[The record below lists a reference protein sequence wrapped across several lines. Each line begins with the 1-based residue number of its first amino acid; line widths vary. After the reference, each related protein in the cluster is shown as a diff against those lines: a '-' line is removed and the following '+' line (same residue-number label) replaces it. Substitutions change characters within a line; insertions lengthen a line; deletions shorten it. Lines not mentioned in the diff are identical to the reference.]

1 MQERNKKIAKKKR
14 HRRLLSLFLT
24 FAMALSM
31 AGSMSAYAA
40 DGTQDGDGSAPARTA
55 TAGAVRTADGDT
67 TDAYTL
73 GEPDSTRYDGRVWV
87 DKSVSAEDSVG
98 FGNGKTVQNNS
109 DFLVT
114 YSALATST
122 VVQGGSP
129 VDVVFVLDL
138 STSMCWGTQTDKV
151 TTKNDSRIY
160 AMVQALNESID
171 TFVKASDKNRIAISV
186 FNGTGS
192 VLMGLTETG
201 DIKKQIQSGENYITL
216 TNFDEAKERATI
228 QCNMVSGKPK
238 VTTAGGTNIQAG
250 LYQGMN
256 ILATE
261 KNTTYSPT
269 DGVSVTRI
277 PNVVVMSDGAPTTF
291 VSSEDSEYRVNGE
304 PWEKY
309 NKIINK
315 DTDLGSDDDLVDVK
329 SGSWWNLGA
338 DRKSMGEIGGGDNYR
353 AHSADGFMALSTASF
368 LKNKISANYYPDSVG
383 SDAENTANVYTI
395 GFSTE
400 YQTESMSTMA
410 NIVLNPEANLN
421 ETLASSEL
429 GKGEIRRL
437 WEQYQN
443 YLNLKEAEVYGHIG
457 DKGNNKNVPKTGDDG
472 SYEWEDM
479 QLREYIVQHPTG
491 EDAAYDPKSF
501 NYPTAYFSAND
512 MQGLIKAFEEIAG
525 MITDQAEVPTEVT
538 GDPTE
543 GGYIT
548 YEDTTGQ
555 YMEVK
560 NVKQLIW
567 SDQVYEKVESSTA
580 ENVTTY
586 TFQGEPIN
594 SPVYGEHD
602 VNEIKVTVTDDAALH
617 TQTIRVE
624 IPASAIPIR
633 VNTVTLGADGNV
645 AKHENNDAMPLRLCY
660 EIGLE
665 SGINPATLEG
675 VSEEYLQAN
684 TENGQVNFYS
694 NSYSASVTDGEGNE
708 IAPENIGAQVTFKPA
723 SSNPFYFTQENIP
736 IYVDKNGKTRVENK
750 NAIVSDQIYYI
761 PVTYY
766 KGTEEITE
774 YVPRLGAVFGVYVG
788 EDAEGAYI
796 EKDAPRIGN
805 LEDVTAYKGKVS
817 DGSANTTG
825 TADTYRKPTFN
836 DEDPHQGQFVVYL
849 GNNGKLSVPYLR
861 KDVTTPEDTSTSID
875 GQLVGVG
882 DTLHYTIDWAN
893 TAVGDDGSPADAE
906 VTVTDILP
914 AGTSHVDGSAEA
926 FLDTANG
933 SSEITD
939 PDVVEIGFNEGTLT
953 WTIQAKA
960 GESGTVSFEVKVED
974 TAVINDGNA
983 IPNTAT
989 IKVGTNT
996 YTTNTTVNYVPEKS
1010 VDTGDATAASAQV
1023 GDTLTYTITYVNP
1036 TGQQANITITDKLDK
1051 GLTFVPNSA
1060 SNGGSYD
1067 EGSRTVTWN
1076 LTDVPADPQMG
1087 TVTFQAT
1094 VNEDAETVIENTAQV
1109 QVGHEPAVVVDT
1121 NTTETQVETGSL
1133 VISKTVQGTNDTS
1146 VDFTFTVE
1154 LTDKNNNPL
1163 AGKYAFTGTSDGTT
1177 SYTGNVTNGGKVT
1190 LKAGGSIVITGLP
1203 AGATYKA
1210 TEAKAAGYTPDEAVK
1225 TGTIPV
1231 NDKATAAFTNTYSTT
1246 SAVLRGSTYLEVEK
1260 QFTGKDWTDEVFTF
1274 ALRQTGGETANV
1286 TLPQNASGIYIDKD
1300 TTDHKAAFGDITF
1313 SAPGEYKFEIA
1324 EVIPAEPGQITYD
1337 THKVEITVNVR
1348 DNGQG
1353 ALVIQTADV
1362 TTGSQV
1368 FKNTFTPQSTTAA
1381 IQVKKAMAGRELRDS
1396 DVFKFTIEPQD
1407 GAPATTLTEAQNSK
1421 DTVSFGTATFG
1432 TEGIYTYLIT
1442 ENEEPTVPGV
1452 TNSRQQITAT
1462 VQVDYD
1468 EATGQ
1473 LSSSVSYTGGDGD
1486 AQDTFTNT
1494 YQAAPVIPAEF
1505 EAGIT
1510 GTKTVAVSDG
1520 NAYTMQGGEFSFTLT
1535 PDAGNPDS
1543 DPIREAVTVSNDKDG
1558 NIVFVD
1564 GPVTYTEDGE
1574 YTYTIREKSEGVP
1587 AGISVD
1593 DTEYKITVNVKDTG
1607 DGQLTAEVT
1616 MTKDGNGT
1624 DAITFENHYDPAK
1637 TSIVISG
1644 TKTLEGKTLDDGMFT
1659 FQLTPIDGAPMP
1671 QSGNTASNTGGTF
1684 AFGAIEYT
1692 QTGVYQYQVSEVNG
1706 GKTEYA
1712 YDPTVYDV
1720 TVTVT
1725 DENGQL
1731 KAAAEGAENIA
1742 FVNRYTPTP
1751 VTLTGETALRAH
1763 KTLIGRELNEGE
1775 FVFQLKDADGHVVGE
1790 AANSADGSV
1799 VFADLTFDQ
1808 AGQYIYTISEKANGV
1823 GGITYDQ
1830 TIYTVQIHVTDEG
1843 GYLAADVQYYDDQ
1856 GAGAGVPEFE
1866 NTYRPASTAVSFG
1879 ASKTLTGRDLKD
1891 GEFTF
1896 VLKDGDGQTVAE
1908 AKNSADGTVRF
1919 DELTFDQTGTYTY
1932 TVSEVKG
1939 QDANITYDETVY
1951 TAVVEVTDGLKG
1963 SLVAQVTDADG
1974 NALHM
1979 TFNNKYNEPA
1989 KETPGGTSGDEP
2001 EGPGAVR
2008 TGDTAPI
2015 LPAAGA
2021 MAAALAVILA
2031 MTGTIVRR
2039 RRR

>member
-1 MQERNKKIAKKKR
+1 MQERNKKVAKKKR

-31 AGSMSAYAA
+31 AGSMSSYAA

-87 DKSVSAEDSVG
+87 DKSVSAEDSVD
-98 FGNGKTVQNNS
+98 FENGKTVQNNS

-114 YSALATST
+114 YSALATSMNT
-122 VVQGGSP
+122 VGQTP
-129 VDVVFVLDL
+129 TDTVFILDL
-138 STSMCWGTQTDKV
+138 SASMTWGYDKSGEAV
-151 TTKNDSRIY
+151 SQDSSRLQ
-160 AMVQALNESID
+160 AMVDSMNSAID
-171 TFVKASDKNRIAISV
+171 ILVKANPQNRIAIV
-186 FNGTGS
+186 TFNGTSEDAQALIPNLMTGED
-192 VLMGLTETG
+192 VLQKVDKG
-201 DIKKQIQSGENYITL
+201 NYLEISDYNYTVGKDDGKAKVYCNITNK
-216 TNFDEAKERATI
+216 TA
-228 QCNMVSGKPK
+228 S
-238 VTTAGGTNIQAG
+238 TAGGTNIQSG
-250 LYQGMN
+250 LFRGMS
-256 ILATE
+256 ILANA
-261 KNTTYSPT
+261 KDTTADVNGQT
-269 DGVSVTRI
+269 VTRV
-277 PNVVVMSDGAPTTF
+277 PNVILMSDGAPTTF
-291 VSSEDSEYRVNGE
+291 SSSQNASYVYYNYRN
-304 PWEKY
+304 
-309 NKIINK
+309 NK
-315 DTDLGSDDDLVDVK
+315 DTQNGKRIENSTITDDSHVLREGNNTVY
-329 SGSWWNLGA
+329 SGSWWETNSGRQIGA
-338 DRKSMGEIGGGDNYR
+338 GNNNNPD
-353 AHSADGFMALSTASF
+353 SADGFMALLTASYF
-368 LKNKISANYYPDSVG
+368 KNAISNRYYPN
-383 SDAENTANVYTI
+383 SDKEANVYTI
-395 GFSTE
+395 GFGTDV
-400 YQTESMSTMA
+400 QNESMKAMA
-410 NIVLNPEANLN
+410 NLVLNPGDNLGVETGCEQVDEVSEAWDSYTSGNN
-421 ETLASSEL
+421 VIVHAP
-429 GKGEIRRL
+429 
-437 WEQYQN
+437 
-443 YLNLKEAEVYGHIG
+443 IG
-457 DKGNNKNVPKTGDDG
+457 DGSSDLHIPFNVEKCSNENN
-472 SYEWEDM
+472 
-479 QLREYIVQHPTG
+479 PT
-491 EDAAYDPKSF
+491 SL
-501 NYPTAYFSAND
+501 NYPTNYYAAENDEDLDQIFKDIANLITSQVSA
-512 MQGLIKAFEEIAG
+512 
-525 MITDQAEVPTEVT
+525 PTEVT
-538 GDPTE
+538 GNPLE
-543 GGYIT
+543 SGFIT
-548 YEDTTGQ
+548 YTDTTGQ
-555 YMEVK
+555 YMEIK
-560 NVKQLIW
+560 
-567 SDQVYEKVESSTA
+567 D
-580 ENVTTY
+580 VTTLIFMDQPLQVTEKFVSADGSSRTY
-586 TFQGEPIN
+586 EAASYEYDNPAYPGEKYN
-594 SPVYGEHD
+594 TTQ
-602 VNEIKVTVTDDAALH
+602 IKIEVTDNRDH
-617 TQTIRVE
+617 TQTIKVE
-624 IPASAIPIR
+624 IPAALIPLR
-633 VNTVTLGADGNV
+633 VNTITLDKDGDPINS
-645 AKHENNDAMPLRLCY
+645 ETTGNLPLRLCY
-660 EIGLE
+660 EVGLDE
-665 SGINPATLEG
+665 EIDAETLQDVGADYISANMSNG
-675 VSEEYLQAN
+675 V
-684 TENGQVNFYS
+684 VNFYS
-694 NSYSASVTDGEGNE
+694 NKYVANSQEADKGV
-708 IAPENIGAQVTFKPA
+708 GATVTFEA
-723 SSNPFYFTQENIP
+723 ATTNPFYFIQEDTP
-736 IYVDKNGKTRVENK
+736 LY
-750 NAIVSDQIYYI
+750 SDEKGT
-761 PVTYY
+761 PATGDFDETNTYY
-766 KGTEEITE
+766 LEVSYYVGSDGAVREETDYVARSGATLAGYVEKTNTGELYIKKGA
-774 YVPRLGAVFGVYVG
+774 PRL
-788 EDAEGAYI
+788 
-796 EKDAPRIGN
+796 GN
-805 LEDVTAYKGKVS
+805 LEDLTAPKASGENK
-817 DGSANTTG
+817 TG
-825 TADTYRKPTFN
+825 TYANYREPLFVY
-836 DEDPHQGQFVVYL
+836 DDPGEANAQEGHFLVLL

-861 KDVTTPEDTSTSID
+861 KDVTTPGSSTSID

-893 TAVGDDGSPADAE
+893 TAAGGDGSPADAA

-914 AGTSHVDGSAEA
+914 AGTSYVGGSAEA
-926 FLDTANG
+926 YLDTADG

-939 PDVVEIGFNEGTLT
+939 SSAVDIGFNENTVT

-960 GESGTVSFEVKVED
+960 GESGTVSFDVKVED
-974 TAVINDGNA
+974 TAVNNDGNA
-983 IPNTAT
+983 ILNKAT
-989 IKVGTNT
+989 IAVGTNT

-1010 VDTGDATAASAQV
+1010 VDTGDTTADSAQV

-1036 TGQQANITITDKLDK
+1036 TGQQADITITDTLDK
-1051 GLTFVPNSA
+1051 GLTFVPGSA
-1060 SNGGSYD
+1060 SDGGSYD

-1076 LTDVPADPQMG
+1076 LENVPADPQTG

-1094 VNEDAETVIENTAQV
+1094 VNEDAKTVIKNTAQV
-1109 QVGHEPAVVVDT
+1109 QVGHEPAVAVDT

-1163 AGKYAFTGTSDGTT
+1163 TGKYEFTGTSDGTT
-1177 SYTGNVTNGGKVT
+1177 SYTGNVTNDGTVT
-1190 LKAGGSIVITGLP
+1190 LRAGGSIEITGLP
-1203 AGATYKA
+1203 AGAKYTV
-1210 TEAKAAGYTPDEAVK
+1210 TEDPAAGYTPDKAEK
-1225 TGTIPV
+1225 TGEIPV
-1231 NDKATAAFTNTYSTT
+1231 NAAAEAAFTNAYSTT
-1246 SAVLRGSTYLEVEK
+1246 SAVLQGSTYLEVEK
-1260 QFTGKDWTDEVFTF
+1260 QFTGKDWTDEEFTF
-1274 ALRQTGGETANV
+1274 ALTQTGGNEANV
-1286 TLPQNASGIYIDKD
+1286 TLPQNASGISINKD

-1313 SAPGEYKFEIA
+1313 KAPGEYKFEIA
-1324 EVIPAEPGQITYD
+1324 EVIPTEPGQITYD
-1337 THKVEITVNVR
+1337 THKMEITVNVT

-1353 ALVIQTADV
+1353 ALVIQAADV

-1396 DVFKFTIEPQD
+1396 DVFKFTIQPQN

-1473 LSSSVSYTGGDGD
+1473 FSSSVSYTGGDGD
-1486 AQDTFTNT
+1486 AQDTFINT

-1671 QSGNTASNTGGTF
+1671 QSGNTARNTGGTF
-1684 AFGAIEYT
+1684 AFGAIDYT
-1692 QTGVYQYQVSEVNG
+1692 QTGVYHYQVSEVNG
-1706 GKTEYA
+1706 GEAEYA
-1712 YDPTVYDV
+1712 YDTTVYDV

-1731 KAAAEGAENIA
+1731 KAAADSAENIA

-1856 GAGAGVPEFE
+1856 GAGAEVPEFE

-1951 TAVVEVTDGLKG
+1951 TAVVEVTDGLEG

>member
-1 MQERNKKIAKKKR
+1 MQERNKKVAKKKR

-31 AGSMSAYAA
+31 AGSMSSYAA

-73 GEPDSTRYDGRVWV
+73 GKPDSTRYDGRVWV
-87 DKSVSAEDSVG
+87 DKSVSAEDSVD
-98 FGNGKTVQNNS
+98 FENGKTVQNNS

-114 YSALATST
+114 YSALATSMNT
-122 VVQGGSP
+122 VGQTP
-129 VDVVFVLDL
+129 TDTVFILDL
-138 STSMCWGTQTDKV
+138 SASMTWGYDKSGEAV
-151 TTKNDSRIY
+151 SQDSSRLQ
-160 AMVQALNESID
+160 AMVDSMNSAID
-171 TFVKASDKNRIAISV
+171 ILVKANPQNRIAIV
-186 FNGTGS
+186 TFNGTSEDAQALIPNLMTGED
-192 VLMGLTETG
+192 VLQKVDKG
-201 DIKKQIQSGENYITL
+201 NYLEISDYNYTVGKDDGKAKVYCNITNK
-216 TNFDEAKERATI
+216 TA
-228 QCNMVSGKPK
+228 S
-238 VTTAGGTNIQAG
+238 TAGGTNIQSG
-250 LYQGMN
+250 LFRGMS
-256 ILATE
+256 ILANA
-261 KNTTYSPT
+261 KDTTADVNGQT
-269 DGVSVTRI
+269 VTRV
-277 PNVVVMSDGAPTTF
+277 PNVILMSDGAPTTF
-291 VSSEDSEYRVNGE
+291 SSSTDATYTNDKGQERTG
-304 PWEKY
+304 
-309 NKIINK
+309 KITNE
-315 DTDLGSDDDLVDVK
+315 TDLDSDKPVYSGTWWKTNSGVAIGS
-329 SGSWWNLGA
+329 
-338 DRKSMGEIGGGDNYR
+338 GDNDNPD
-353 AHSADGFMALSTASF
+353 SADGLMTLLTASYF
-368 LKNKISANYYPDSVG
+368 KNAISNHYYPN
-383 SDAENTANVYTI
+383 SDEEANVYTI
-395 GFSTE
+395 GFGTDV
-400 YQTESMSTMA
+400 QDDDMAAMA
-410 NIVLNPEANLN
+410 NLVLNPGENLSANTRYDEVDQVGSAWDTYATAKDEAIVQ
-421 ETLASSEL
+421 AP
-429 GKGEIRRL
+429 
-437 WEQYQN
+437 
-443 YLNLKEAEVYGHIG
+443 IG
-457 DKGNNKNVPKTGDDG
+457 DGKKTRKVDFHVERCNESENN
-472 SYEWEDM
+472 
-479 QLREYIVQHPTG
+479 PT
-491 EDAAYDPKSF
+491 SL
-501 NYPTAYFSAND
+501 NYPTNYYAAENDEDLDQIFKDIANLITSQVSA
-512 MQGLIKAFEEIAG
+512 
-525 MITDQAEVPTEVT
+525 PTEVT
-538 GDPTE
+538 GNPLE
-543 GGYIT
+543 SGFIT
-548 YEDTTGQ
+548 YTDTTGQ
-555 YMEVK
+555 YMEIK
-560 NVKQLIW
+560 
-567 SDQVYEKVESSTA
+567 D
-580 ENVTTY
+580 VTTLIFMDQPLQVTEKSASADGSSRTY
-586 TFQGEPIN
+586 EAASYEYDNPAYPGEKYN
-594 SPVYGEHD
+594 TTQ
-602 VNEIKVTVTDDAALH
+602 IKIEVTDNRDH
-617 TQTIRVE
+617 TQTIKVE
-624 IPASAIPIR
+624 IPAALIPLR
-633 VNTVTLGADGNV
+633 VNTITLDKDGNPFYS
-645 AKHENNDAMPLRLCY
+645 ETTGNLPLRLCY
-660 EIGLE
+660 EVGLDE
-665 SGINPATLEG
+665 EIDAETLQDVDADYISSNMDNGI
-675 VSEEYLQAN
+675 
-684 TENGQVNFYS
+684 VNFYS
-694 NSYSASVTDGEGNE
+694 NKYVANSQ
-708 IAPENIGAQVTFKPA
+708 GADKGVGATVTFEA
-723 SSNPFYFTQENIP
+723 ATTNPFYFIQEDTP
-736 IYVDKNGKTRVENK
+736 LY
-750 NAIVSDQIYYI
+750 SDEKGT
-761 PVTYY
+761 PATGDFDETNTYY
-766 KGTEEITE
+766 LEVSYYVGSDGAVREETDYVARSGATLAGYVEKTNTGELYIKKGA
-774 YVPRLGAVFGVYVG
+774 PRL
-788 EDAEGAYI
+788 
-796 EKDAPRIGN
+796 GN
-805 LEDVTAYKGKVS
+805 LEDLTAPKASGENK
-817 DGSANTTG
+817 TG
-825 TADTYRKPTFN
+825 TYANYREPLFVY
-836 DEDPHQGQFVVYL
+836 DDPGEANAQEGHFLVLL

-893 TAVGDDGSPADAE
+893 TAVGGDGSPADAE

-914 AGTSHVDGSAEA
+914 AGTSYVGGSAEA
-926 FLDTANG
+926 YLDTANG
-933 SSEITD
+933 SSNITD
-939 PDVVEIGFNEGTLT
+939 SSAVRIGVNGDTVT

-960 GESGTVSFEVKVED
+960 GESGTVSFDVKVED
-974 TAVINDGNA
+974 TAVNNDGNA
-983 IPNTAT
+983 ILNKAT
-989 IKVGTNT
+989 IAVGTNT

-1010 VDTGDATAASAQV
+1010 VDTGDTTADSAQV

-1036 TGQQANITITDKLDK
+1036 TGQPADITITDTLDK

-1060 SNGGSYD
+1060 SDGGSYD

-1076 LTDVPADPQMG
+1076 LKNVPADPQTG

-1094 VNEDAETVIENTAQV
+1094 VNEDAETVIKNTA

-1163 AGKYAFTGTSDGTT
+1163 TGKYEFTGTSDGTT

-1190 LKAGGSIVITGLP
+1190 LRAGGSIEITGLP
-1203 AGATYKA
+1203 AGATYKV
-1210 TEAKAAGYTPDEAVK
+1210 TEVQTAGYTPDEAVK

-1246 SAVLRGSTYLEVEK
+1246 SAVLQGSTYLEVEK
-1260 QFTGKDWTDEVFTF
+1260 QFTGKDWTDEEFTF
-1274 ALRQTGGETANV
+1274 ALTQTGGNEANV
-1286 TLPQNASGIYIDKD
+1286 TLPQNASGISINKD

-1313 SAPGEYKFEIA
+1313 KAPGEYKFEIA
-1324 EVIPAEPGQITYD
+1324 EVIPTEPGQITYD
-1337 THKVEITVNVR
+1337 THKMEITVNVT

-1353 ALVIQTADV
+1353 ALVIQAADV

-1396 DVFKFTIEPQD
+1396 DVFKFTIQPQN

-1473 LSSSVSYTGGDGD
+1473 FSSSVSYTGGDGD

-1494 YQAAPVIPAEF
+1494 YQAAPVVPAEF

-1510 GTKTVAVSDG
+1510 GTKTVAASDG
-1520 NAYTMQGGEFSFTLT
+1520 NAYTIQGREFSFTLT

-1587 AGISVD
+1587 AGISID
-1593 DTEYKITVNVKDTG
+1593 DTEYKITVHVKDTG

-1644 TKTLEGKTLDDGMFT
+1644 TKTLEGKTLEDGMFT

-1671 QSGNTASNTGGTF
+1671 QSGNTARNTGGTF
-1684 AFGAIEYT
+1684 AFGAIDYT
-1692 QTGVYQYQVSEVNG
+1692 QTGVYHYQVSEVNG
-1706 GKTEYA
+1706 GEAEYA
-1712 YDPTVYDV
+1712 YDTTVYDV

-1731 KAAAEGAENIA
+1731 KATADGAENIG
-1742 FVNRYTPTP
+1742 FVNRYTPAP

-1763 KTLIGRELNEGE
+1763 KTLTGRELNEGE

-1808 AGQYIYTISEKANGV
+1808 AGQYTYTISEKINGV

-1830 TIYTVQIHVTDEG
+1830 TVYTVQIHVTDEG

-1856 GAGAGVPEFE
+1856 GAGAEVPEFE
-1866 NTYRPASTAVSFG
+1866 NTYSPASTAVSFG

-1908 AKNSADGTVRF
+1908 AKNSVDGTVRF

-1951 TAVVEVTDGLKG
+1951 TAVVEVTDGLEG

>member
-114 YSALATST
+114 YSALATSMKLDGQAPTDT
-122 VVQGGSP
+122 V
-129 VDVVFVLDL
+129 FILDL
-138 STSMCWGTQTDKV
+138 SASMTWGYDKSGESV
-151 TTKNDSRIY
+151 PQKQSRLQ
-160 AMVQALNESID
+160 AMVDSMNSAID
-171 TFVKASDKNRIAISV
+171 ILVNANPQNRIAIV
-186 FNGTGS
+186 TFNGTC
-192 VLMGLTETG
+192 TG
-201 DIKKQIQSGENYITL
+201 DQALINELTTGEDILKDANEDYLTIQNYDQNTDAGP
-216 TNFDEAKERATI
+216 DEASADVH
-228 QCNMVSGKPK
+228 CNITDRTAS
-238 VTTAGGTNIQAG
+238 TAGGTNIQSG
-250 LYQGMN
+250 LFRGMS
-256 ILATE
+256 ILANA
-261 KNTTYSPT
+261 KDTTAKVNGQT
-269 DGVSVTRI
+269 VTRV
-277 PNVVVMSDGAPTTF
+277 PNVILMSDGAPTTF
-291 VSSEDSEYRVNGE
+291 SSSNNATYTSRSGESKTGKIKRSTSVSSNSPVY
-304 PWEKY
+304 
-309 NKIINK
+309 
-315 DTDLGSDDDLVDVK
+315 
-329 SGSWWNLGA
+329 SGTWWGTNSGV
-338 DRKSMGEIGGGDNYR
+338 EIGSGDNYNPD
-353 AHSADGFMALSTASF
+353 SADGLMTLLTASYF
-368 LKNKISANYYPDSVG
+368 KNAISNHYYPN
-383 SDAENTANVYTI
+383 SDEEANVYTI
-395 GFSTE
+395 GFGTDV
-400 YQTESMSTMA
+400 QNDSMKAMA
-410 NIVLNPEANLN
+410 NLVLNPGENLSAN
-421 ETLASSEL
+421 T
-429 GKGEIRRL
+429 G
-437 WEQYQN
+437 Y
-443 YLNLKEAEVYGHIG
+443 AEVDKVGSAWNTYATTASDVVVQAPIG
-457 DKGNNKNVPKTGDDG
+457 QGNTTTKVKFHVERCNEQENN
-472 SYEWEDM
+472 
-479 QLREYIVQHPTG
+479 PT
-491 EDAAYDPKSF
+491 SL
-501 NYPTAYFSAND
+501 NYPTNYYAAKNAADLDQIFKDIAN
-512 MQGLIKAFEEIAG
+512 
-525 MITDQAEVPTEVT
+525 MITSQVSAPTEVT
-538 GDPTE
+538 GNPLE
-543 GGYIT
+543 SGFIT
-548 YEDTTGQ
+548 YTDTTGQ
-555 YMEVK
+555 YMEIKDVTK
-560 NVKQLIW
+560 LIFM
-567 SDQVYEKVESSTA
+567 DQMLDVAPVSADGSSRTYEAASYEYDNPAYPGEKY
-580 ENVTTY
+580 NTT
-586 TFQGEPIN
+586 Q
-594 SPVYGEHD
+594 
-602 VNEIKVTVTDDAALH
+602 IKIEVTDNRDH
-617 TQTIRVE
+617 TQTIKVE
-624 IPASAIPIR
+624 IPAALIPLR
-633 VNTVTLGADGNV
+633 VNTITLDKDGNPFYS
-645 AKHENNDAMPLRLCY
+645 ETTGNLPLRLCY
-660 EIGLE
+660 EVGLDE
-665 SGINPATLEG
+665 EIDAETLQDVDADYISSNMDNG
-675 VSEEYLQAN
+675 V
-684 TENGQVNFYS
+684 VNFYS
-694 NSYSASVTDGEGNE
+694 NKYEANSQEADKGV
-708 IAPENIGAQVTFKPA
+708 GATVTFEA
-723 SSNPFYFTQENIP
+723 ATTNPFYFIQEDTP
-736 IYVDKNGKTRVENK
+736 LY
-750 NAIVSDQIYYI
+750 SDEKGT
-761 PVTYY
+761 PATGDFDETKTYY
-766 KGTEEITE
+766 LEVSYYVGSDGAVREETDYVARSGATLAGHVKEINGELYIKKGA
-774 YVPRLGAVFGVYVG
+774 PRL
-788 EDAEGAYI
+788 
-796 EKDAPRIGN
+796 GN
-805 LEDVTAYKGKVS
+805 LEDLTAPKASGENK
-817 DGSANTTG
+817 TG
-825 TADTYRKPTFN
+825 TYANYREPLFVY
-836 DEDPHQGQFVVYL
+836 DDPGEANAQEGHFLVLL

-861 KDVTTPEDTSTSID
+861 KDVTTPGSSTSID

-914 AGTSHVDGSAEA
+914 AGTSYVDGSAEA
-926 FLDTANG
+926 YLDTAAG

-939 PDVVEIGFNEGTLT
+939 PDVVDIGFNENTVT

-960 GESGTVSFEVKVED
+960 GESGTVSFDVKVED
-974 TAVINDGNA
+974 TAVNNDGNA
-983 IPNTAT
+983 ILNKAT
-989 IKVGTNT
+989 IAVGTNT

-1036 TGQQANITITDKLDK
+1036 TGKPADITITDTLDK

-1060 SNGGSYD
+1060 SDGGSYD

-1076 LTDVPADPQMG
+1076 LKNVPADPQTR

-1094 VNEDAETVIENTAQV
+1094 VNEDAKTVIENTAQV

-1163 AGKYAFTGTSDGTT
+1163 TGKYAFTGTSDGTT

-1324 EVIPAEPGQITYD
+1324 EVIPTERRQITYD

-1368 FKNTFTPQSTTAA
+1368 FENTFTPQSTTAA

-1510 GTKTVAVSDG
+1510 GTKTVAASDG
-1520 NAYTMQGGEFSFTLT
+1520 NAYAMQGGEFSFTLT

-1706 GKTEYA
+1706 GETEYA

-1763 KTLIGRELNEGE
+1763 KTLIGRELKEGE
-1775 FVFQLKDADGHVVGE
+1775 FVFQLKGADGHVVGE

-1856 GAGAGVPEFE
+1856 GAGAEVPEFE

-1951 TAVVEVTDGLKG
+1951 TAVVEVTDGLEG

-2008 TGDTAPI
+2008 TGDTALI

>member
-1 MQERNKKIAKKKR
+1 MQERNKKVAKKKR

-31 AGSMSAYAA
+31 AGSMSSYAA

-73 GEPDSTRYDGRVWV
+73 GKPDSTRYDGRVWV
-87 DKSVSAEDSVG
+87 DKSVSAEDSVD

-114 YSALATST
+114 YSALATSMNT
-122 VVQGGSP
+122 VGQTP
-129 VDVVFVLDL
+129 TDTVFILDL
-138 STSMCWGTQTDKV
+138 SASMTWGYDKSGEAV
-151 TTKNDSRIY
+151 SQDSSRLQ
-160 AMVQALNESID
+160 AMVDSMNSAID
-171 TFVKASDKNRIAISV
+171 ILVKANPQNRIAIV
-186 FNGTGS
+186 TFNGTSEDAQALIPNLMTGED
-192 VLMGLTETG
+192 VLQKVDKG
-201 DIKKQIQSGENYITL
+201 NYLEISDYNYTVGKDDGKAKVYCNITNK
-216 TNFDEAKERATI
+216 TA
-228 QCNMVSGKPK
+228 S
-238 VTTAGGTNIQAG
+238 TAGGTNIQSG
-250 LYQGMN
+250 LFRGMS
-256 ILATE
+256 ILANA
-261 KNTTYSPT
+261 KDTTADVNGQT
-269 DGVSVTRI
+269 VTRV
-277 PNVVVMSDGAPTTF
+277 PNVILMSDGAPTTF
-291 VSSEDSEYRVNGE
+291 SSSTDATYTNDKGQERTG
-304 PWEKY
+304 
-309 NKIINK
+309 KITNE
-315 DTDLGSDDDLVDVK
+315 TDLDSDKPVYSGTWWKTNSGVAIGSGDNDDPD
-329 SGSWWNLGA
+329 GA
-338 DRKSMGEIGGGDNYR
+338 DGLMT
-353 AHSADGFMALSTASF
+353 LLTASYF
-368 LKNKISANYYPDSVG
+368 KNAISNHYYPN
-383 SDAENTANVYTI
+383 SDEEANVYTI
-395 GFSTE
+395 GFGTDVQD
-400 YQTESMSTMA
+400 YDMAAMA
-410 NIVLNPEANLN
+410 NLVLNPGENLSNNTGYAEVDAVGSAWNTYATTSDEVVVRAPIGDGNKITKVNFHVERCDDQVTSLDYPTNYYAAENDEDLDQIFKDIANLI
-421 ETLASSEL
+421 TS
-429 GKGEIRRL
+429 
-437 WEQYQN
+437 Q
-443 YLNLKEAEVYGHIG
+443 V
-457 DKGNNKNVPKTGDDG
+457 
-472 SYEWEDM
+472 
-479 QLREYIVQHPTG
+479 
-491 EDAAYDPKSF
+491 
-501 NYPTAYFSAND
+501 SA
-512 MQGLIKAFEEIAG
+512 
-525 MITDQAEVPTEVT
+525 PTEVT
-538 GDPTE
+538 GNPLE
-543 GGYIT
+543 SGFIT
-548 YEDTTGQ
+548 YTDTTGQ
-555 YMEVK
+555 YMEIK
-560 NVKQLIW
+560 
-567 SDQVYEKVESSTA
+567 D
-580 ENVTTY
+580 VTTLIFMDQPLQVTEKFVSADGSSRTY
-586 TFQGEPIN
+586 EAASYEYDNPAYPGEKYN
-594 SPVYGEHD
+594 TTQ
-602 VNEIKVTVTDDAALH
+602 IKIEVTDNRDH
-617 TQTIRVE
+617 TQTIKVE
-624 IPASAIPIR
+624 IPAALIPLR
-633 VNTVTLGADGNV
+633 VNTITLDKDGDPINS
-645 AKHENNDAMPLRLCY
+645 ETTGNLPLRLCY
-660 EIGLE
+660 EVGLDE
-665 SGINPATLEG
+665 EIDAETLQDVDADYISANMSNG
-675 VSEEYLQAN
+675 V
-684 TENGQVNFYS
+684 VNFYS
-694 NSYSASVTDGEGNE
+694 NKYVANSQEADKGV
-708 IAPENIGAQVTFKPA
+708 GATVTFEA
-723 SSNPFYFTQENIP
+723 ATTNPFYFIQEDTP
-736 IYVDKNGKTRVENK
+736 LY
-750 NAIVSDQIYYI
+750 SDA
-761 PVTYY
+761 
-766 KGTEEITE
+766 KGTPATGDFNENNMYYLEVSYYVGSGDAVEKVTDYVARSGATLAGHVKEINGE
-774 YVPRLGAVFGVYVG
+774 LYIKKGAPRL
-788 EDAEGAYI
+788 
-796 EKDAPRIGN
+796 GN
-805 LEDVTAYKGKVS
+805 LEDLTAPKTSGENK
-817 DGSANTTG
+817 TG
-825 TADTYRKPTFN
+825 TYVNYREPLFVY
-836 DEDPHQGQFVVYL
+836 DDPSEANAQEGHFLVLL

-882 DTLHYTIDWAN
+882 DKLHYTIDWAN

-914 AGTSHVDGSAEA
+914 AGTSYVDGSAEA

-939 PDVVEIGFNEGTLT
+939 PDVVEIGFNEGTLI

-960 GESGTVSFEVKVED
+960 GESGTVSFDVKVED
-974 TAVINDGNA
+974 TAVNNVGNE

-1010 VDTGDATAASAQV
+1010 VDTGDTTADSAQV

-1036 TGQQANITITDKLDK
+1036 TGQPADITITDKLDK
-1051 GLTFVPNSA
+1051 GLTFVSA
-1060 SNGGSYD
+1060 SNGGNYNK
-1067 EGSRTVTWN
+1067 ESRTVTWN
-1076 LTDVPADPQMG
+1076 LTDVPADPQTR

-1094 VNEDAETVIENTAQV
+1094 VNEDAETVIKNTA

-1163 AGKYAFTGTSDGTT
+1163 TGKYEFTGTSDGTT

-1190 LKAGGSIVITGLP
+1190 LRAGGSIEITGLP
-1203 AGATYKA
+1203 AGATYKV
-1210 TEAKAAGYTPDEAVK
+1210 TEVQTAGYTPDEAVK

-1246 SAVLRGSTYLEVEK
+1246 SAVLQGSTYLEVDK
-1260 QFTGKDWTDEVFTF
+1260 QFTGKDWTDEEFTF
-1274 ALRQTGGETANV
+1274 ALTQTGGNEANV
-1286 TLPQNASGIYIDKD
+1286 TLPQNASGISINKD
-1300 TTDHKAAFGDITF
+1300 TTDHKEAFGDITF
-1313 SAPGEYKFEIA
+1313 KAPGEYKFEIA
-1324 EVIPAEPGQITYD
+1324 EVIPTEPGQITYD
-1337 THKVEITVNVR
+1337 THKMEITVNVR

-1362 TTGSQV
+1362 TTTGSKV
-1368 FKNTFTPQSTTAA
+1368 FENTFTPQSTTAA

-1452 TNSRQQITAT
+1452 TNSTQQIIAT

-1510 GTKTVAVSDG
+1510 GTKTVAASDG

-1587 AGISVD
+1587 AGISID
-1593 DTEYKITVNVKDTG
+1593 DTEYKITVHVKDTG

-1644 TKTLEGKTLDDGMFT
+1644 TKTLEGKTLEDGMFT

-1671 QSGNTASNTGGTF
+1671 QSGNTARNTGGTF
-1684 AFGAIEYT
+1684 AFGAIDYT
-1692 QTGVYQYQVSEVNG
+1692 QTGVYHYQVSEVNG
-1706 GKTEYA
+1706 GEAEYA
-1712 YDPTVYDV
+1712 YDTTVYDV

-1731 KAAAEGAENIA
+1731 KATADGAENIA

-1763 KTLIGRELNEGE
+1763 KTLTGRELNEGE

-1790 AANSADGSV
+1790 ADNSADGSV

-1808 AGQYIYTISEKANGV
+1808 AGQYTYTISEKINGV

-1830 TIYTVQIHVTDEG
+1830 TVYTVQIHVTDEG

-1856 GAGAGVPEFE
+1856 GAGAEVPEFE
-1866 NTYRPASTAVSFG
+1866 NTYSPASTAVSFG

-1908 AKNSADGTVRF
+1908 AKNSVDGTVRF

-1951 TAVVEVTDGLKG
+1951 TAVVEVTDGLEG

-2021 MAAALAVILA
+2021 MAAALVVILA

>member
-87 DKSVSAEDSVG
+87 DKSVSAESEVD
-98 FGNGKTVQNNS
+98 FGDAGTVQNNS

-114 YSALATST
+114 YSALATSMKLDGQAPTDT
-122 VVQGGSP
+122 V
-129 VDVVFVLDL
+129 FILDL
-138 STSMCWGTQTDKV
+138 SASMTWGYDKSGESV
-151 TTKNDSRIY
+151 PQKQSRLQ
-160 AMVQALNESID
+160 AMVDSMNSAID
-171 TFVKASDKNRIAISV
+171 ILVNANPQNRIAIV
-186 FNGTGS
+186 TFNGTC
-192 VLMGLTETG
+192 TG
-201 DIKKQIQSGENYITL
+201 DQALINELTTGEDILKDANEDYLTIQNYDQNTGAGP
-216 TNFDEAKERATI
+216 DEASADVH
-228 QCNMVSGKPK
+228 CNITDRTAS
-238 VTTAGGTNIQAG
+238 TAGGTNIQSG
-250 LYQGMN
+250 LFRGMS
-256 ILATE
+256 ILANA
-261 KNTTYSPT
+261 KDTTAKVNGQT
-269 DGVSVTRI
+269 VTRV
-277 PNVVVMSDGAPTTF
+277 PNVILMSDGAPTTF
-291 VSSEDSEYRVNGE
+291 SSSNNATYTSRSGESKTGKIKRSTSVSSNSPVY
-304 PWEKY
+304 
-309 NKIINK
+309 
-315 DTDLGSDDDLVDVK
+315 
-329 SGSWWNLGA
+329 SGTWWGTNSGV
-338 DRKSMGEIGGGDNYR
+338 EIGSGDNYNPD
-353 AHSADGFMALSTASF
+353 SADGLMTLLTASYF
-368 LKNKISANYYPDSVG
+368 KNAISNHYYPN
-383 SDAENTANVYTI
+383 SDEEANVYTI
-395 GFSTE
+395 GFGTDV
-400 YQTESMSTMA
+400 QNDSMKAMA
-410 NIVLNPEANLN
+410 NLVLNPGENLSAN
-421 ETLASSEL
+421 T
-429 GKGEIRRL
+429 G
-437 WEQYQN
+437 Y
-443 YLNLKEAEVYGHIG
+443 AEVDKVGSAWNTYATTASDVVVQAPIG
-457 DKGNNKNVPKTGDDG
+457 QGNTTTKVKFHVERCNEQENN
-472 SYEWEDM
+472 
-479 QLREYIVQHPTG
+479 PT
-491 EDAAYDPKSF
+491 SL
-501 NYPTAYFSAND
+501 NYPTNYYAAKNAADLDQIFKDIANLITSQVSA
-512 MQGLIKAFEEIAG
+512 
-525 MITDQAEVPTEVT
+525 PTEVT
-538 GDPTE
+538 GNPLE
-543 GGYIT
+543 SGFIT
-548 YEDTTGQ
+548 YTDTTGQ
-555 YMEVK
+555 YMEIKDVTK
-560 NVKQLIW
+560 LIFM
-567 SDQVYEKVESSTA
+567 DQMLDVAPVSADGSSRTYEAASYEYDNPAYPGEKY
-580 ENVTTY
+580 NTT
-586 TFQGEPIN
+586 Q
-594 SPVYGEHD
+594 
-602 VNEIKVTVTDDAALH
+602 IKIEVTDNRDH
-617 TQTIRVE
+617 TQTIKVE
-624 IPASAIPIR
+624 IPAALIPLR
-633 VNTVTLGADGNV
+633 VNTITLDKDGNPFYS
-645 AKHENNDAMPLRLCY
+645 ETTGNLPLRLCY
-660 EIGLE
+660 EVGLAE
-665 SGINPATLEG
+665 EIDADTLQG
-675 VSEEYLQAN
+675 VDADYISAN
-684 TENGQVNFYS
+684 MDNGVVNFYS
-694 NSYSASVTDGEGNE
+694 NKYEANSQEADKGV
-708 IAPENIGAQVTFKPA
+708 GATVTFEA
-723 SSNPFYFTQENIP
+723 ATTNPFYFIQEDTPLYSDAEGTPATGNFDENNRYYLEVSY
-736 IYVDKNGKTRVENK
+736 YVGSGDAVEKVTDYVARSGATLAGHVKEINGEL
-750 NAIVSDQIYYI
+750 YI
-761 PVTYY
+761 E
-766 KGTEEITE
+766 KGA
-774 YVPRLGAVFGVYVG
+774 PRLGNL
-788 EDAEGAYI
+788 
-796 EKDAPRIGN
+796 KDLTAPKASGGN
-805 LEDVTAYKGKVS
+805 K
-817 DGSANTTG
+817 TG
-825 TADTYRKPTFN
+825 TYANYREPLFVYDN
-836 DEDPHQGQFVVYL
+836 PDEANAQEGHFLVLL

-914 AGTSHVDGSAEA
+914 AGTSYVDGSAEA

-939 PDVVEIGFNEGTLT
+939 PDVVEIGFNEGALT

-1163 AGKYAFTGTSDGTT
+1163 TGKYAFTGTSDGTT

-1324 EVIPAEPGQITYD
+1324 EVIPTERRQITYD

-1452 TNSRQQITAT
+1452 TNSTQQITAT

-1486 AQDTFTNT
+1486 AQDTFINT

-1535 PDAGNPDS
+1535 PDVGNPDS

-1593 DTEYKITVNVKDTG
+1593 DTEYKITVHVKDTG

-1671 QSGNTASNTGGTF
+1671 QSGNTARNTGGTF
-1684 AFGAIEYT
+1684 AFRAIEYT

-1706 GKTEYA
+1706 GETEYA

-1763 KTLIGRELNEGE
+1763 KTLTGRELNEGE

-1830 TIYTVQIHVTDEG
+1830 TVYTVQIHVTDEG

-1856 GAGAGVPEFE
+1856 GAGAEVPEFE
-1866 NTYRPASTAVSFG
+1866 NTYSPASTAVSFG
-1879 ASKTLTGRDLKD
+1879 ASKTLTGRNLKD

-1951 TAVVEVTDGLKG
+1951 TAVVEVTDGLEG

>member
-1 MQERNKKIAKKKR
+1 MQERNKKVAKKKR

-31 AGSMSAYAA
+31 AGSMSSYAA

-73 GEPDSTRYDGRVWV
+73 GKPDSTRYDGRVWV
-87 DKSVSAEDSVG
+87 DKSVSAEDSVD

-114 YSALATST
+114 YSALATSMNT
-122 VVQGGSP
+122 VGQTP
-129 VDVVFVLDL
+129 TDTVFILDL
-138 STSMCWGTQTDKV
+138 SASMTWGYDKSGEAV
-151 TTKNDSRIY
+151 SQDSSRLQ
-160 AMVQALNESID
+160 AMVDSMNSAID
-171 TFVKASDKNRIAISV
+171 ILVKANPQNRIAIV
-186 FNGTGS
+186 TFNGTSEDAQALIPNLMTGED
-192 VLMGLTETG
+192 VLQKVDKG
-201 DIKKQIQSGENYITL
+201 NYLEISDYNYTVGKDDGKAKVYCNITNK
-216 TNFDEAKERATI
+216 TA
-228 QCNMVSGKPK
+228 S
-238 VTTAGGTNIQAG
+238 TAGGTNIQSG
-250 LYQGMN
+250 LFRGMS
-256 ILATE
+256 ILANA
-261 KNTTYSPT
+261 KDTTADVNGQT
-269 DGVSVTRI
+269 VTRV
-277 PNVVVMSDGAPTTF
+277 PNVILMSDGAPTTF
-291 VSSEDSEYRVNGE
+291 SSSTDATYTNDKGQERTG
-304 PWEKY
+304 
-309 NKIINK
+309 KITNE
-315 DTDLGSDDDLVDVK
+315 TDLDSDKPVYSGTWWKTNSGVAIGSGDNDDPD
-329 SGSWWNLGA
+329 GA
-338 DRKSMGEIGGGDNYR
+338 DGLMT
-353 AHSADGFMALSTASF
+353 LLTASYF
-368 LKNKISANYYPDSVG
+368 KNAISNHYYPDS
-383 SDAENTANVYTI
+383 DEEANVYTI
-395 GFSTE
+395 GFGTDVQD
-400 YQTESMSTMA
+400 YDMAAMA
-410 NIVLNPEANLN
+410 NLVLNPGENLSNNTGYAEVDAVGSAWNTYATTSDEVVVRAPIGDGNKITKVNFHVERCDDQVTSLDYPTNYYAAENDEDLDQIFKDIANLI
-421 ETLASSEL
+421 TS
-429 GKGEIRRL
+429 
-437 WEQYQN
+437 Q
-443 YLNLKEAEVYGHIG
+443 V
-457 DKGNNKNVPKTGDDG
+457 
-472 SYEWEDM
+472 
-479 QLREYIVQHPTG
+479 
-491 EDAAYDPKSF
+491 
-501 NYPTAYFSAND
+501 SA
-512 MQGLIKAFEEIAG
+512 
-525 MITDQAEVPTEVT
+525 PTEVT
-538 GDPTE
+538 GNPLE
-543 GGYIT
+543 SGFIT
-548 YEDTTGQ
+548 YTDTTGQ
-555 YMEVK
+555 YMEIK
-560 NVKQLIW
+560 
-567 SDQVYEKVESSTA
+567 D
-580 ENVTTY
+580 VTTLIFMDQPLQVTEKFVSADGSSRTY
-586 TFQGEPIN
+586 EAASYEYDNPAYPGEKYN
-594 SPVYGEHD
+594 TTQ
-602 VNEIKVTVTDDAALH
+602 IKIEVTDNRDH
-617 TQTIRVE
+617 TQTIKVE
-624 IPASAIPIR
+624 IPAALIPLR
-633 VNTVTLGADGNV
+633 VNTITLDKDGDPINS
-645 AKHENNDAMPLRLCY
+645 ETTGNLPLRLCY
-660 EIGLE
+660 EVGLDE
-665 SGINPATLEG
+665 EIDAETLQDVDADYISANMSNG
-675 VSEEYLQAN
+675 V
-684 TENGQVNFYS
+684 VNFYS
-694 NSYSASVTDGEGNE
+694 NKYVANSQEADKGV
-708 IAPENIGAQVTFKPA
+708 GATVTFEA
-723 SSNPFYFTQENIP
+723 ATTNPFYFIQEDTP
-736 IYVDKNGKTRVENK
+736 LY
-750 NAIVSDQIYYI
+750 SDA
-761 PVTYY
+761 
-766 KGTEEITE
+766 KGTPATGDFNENNMYYLEVSYYVGSGDAVEKVTDYVARSGATLAGHVKEINGE
-774 YVPRLGAVFGVYVG
+774 LYIKKGAPRL
-788 EDAEGAYI
+788 
-796 EKDAPRIGN
+796 GN
-805 LEDVTAYKGKVS
+805 LEDLTAPKTSGENK
-817 DGSANTTG
+817 TG
-825 TADTYRKPTFN
+825 TYVNYREPLFVY
-836 DEDPHQGQFVVYL
+836 DDPSEANAQEGHFLVLL

-861 KDVTTPEDTSTSID
+861 KDVTTPENTSTSID
-875 GQLVGVG
+875 DQLVGVG

-893 TAVGDDGSPADAE
+893 TAVGGDGSPADAE

-914 AGTSHVDGSAEA
+914 AGTSYVDGSAEA

-960 GESGTVSFEVKVED
+960 GESGTVSFNVNVED
-974 TAVINDGNA
+974 TAVNNVGNE

-989 IKVGTNT
+989 IAVGRNNP
-996 YTTNTTVNYVPEKS
+996 YTTNKTVNYVPEKS

-1036 TGQQANITITDKLDK
+1036 TGQPADITITDKLDK
-1051 GLTFVPNSA
+1051 GLTFVSA
-1060 SNGGSYD
+1060 SNGGNYNK
-1067 EGSRTVTWN
+1067 ESRTVTWN
-1076 LTDVPADPQMG
+1076 LTDVPADPQTG

-1094 VNEDAETVIENTAQV
+1094 VNEDAETVIKNTA

-1163 AGKYAFTGTSDGTT
+1163 TGKYEFAGTSDGTT
-1177 SYTGNVTNGGKVT
+1177 SYTGTVKNGETVT
-1190 LKAGGSIVITGLP
+1190 LRAGGSIEITGLP
-1203 AGATYKA
+1203 AGATYKV
-1210 TEAKAAGYTPDEAVK
+1210 TEAQTDGYTPDEAVK

-1260 QFTGKDWTDEVFTF
+1260 QFTGKDWTDEEFTF
-1274 ALRQTGGETANV
+1274 ALRQTGGNEANV
-1286 TLPQNASGIYIDKD
+1286 TLPQNASGISINKD

-1337 THKVEITVNVR
+1337 THKMEITVNVT

-1353 ALVIQTADV
+1353 ALVIQAADV

-1421 DTVSFGTATFG
+1421 DMVSFGTATFD

-1468 EATGQ
+1468 EVTGQ

-1510 GTKTVAVSDG
+1510 GTKTVAASAG

-1587 AGISVD
+1587 AGISID
-1593 DTEYKITVNVKDTG
+1593 DTEYKITVHVKDTG

-1637 TSIVISG
+1637 TSIIISG
-1644 TKTLEGKTLDDGMFT
+1644 TKTLEGKTLEDGMFT

-1671 QSGNTASNTGGTF
+1671 QSGNTARNTGGTF
-1684 AFGAIEYT
+1684 AFGAIDYT
-1692 QTGVYQYQVSEVNG
+1692 QTGVYHYQVSEVNG
-1706 GKTEYA
+1706 GEAEYA
-1712 YDPTVYDV
+1712 YDTTVYDV

-1731 KAAAEGAENIA
+1731 KATAEGAENIA

-1763 KTLIGRELNEGE
+1763 KTLTGRELNEGE

-1808 AGQYIYTISEKANGV
+1808 AGQYTYTISEKINGV

-1830 TIYTVQIHVTDEG
+1830 TVYTVQIHVTDEG

-1856 GAGAGVPEFE
+1856 GAGAEVPEFE
-1866 NTYRPASTAVSFG
+1866 NTYSPASTAVSFG

-1896 VLKDGDGQTVAE
+1896 VLKDGGGQTVAE

-1951 TAVVEVTDGLKG
+1951 TAVVEVTDGLEG

>member
-1 MQERNKKIAKKKR
+1 MQERNKKVAKKKR

-31 AGSMSAYAA
+31 AGSMSSYAA

-73 GEPDSTRYDGRVWV
+73 GKPDSTRYDGRVWV
-87 DKSVSAEDSVG
+87 DKSVSAEDSVD

-114 YSALATST
+114 YSALATSMNT
-122 VVQGGSP
+122 VGQTP
-129 VDVVFVLDL
+129 TDTVFILDL
-138 STSMCWGTQTDKV
+138 SASMTWGYDKSGEAV
-151 TTKNDSRIY
+151 SQDSSRLQ
-160 AMVQALNESID
+160 AMVDSMNSAID
-171 TFVKASDKNRIAISV
+171 ILVKANPQNRIAIV
-186 FNGTGS
+186 TFNGTSEDAQALIPNLMTGED
-192 VLMGLTETG
+192 VLQKVDKG
-201 DIKKQIQSGENYITL
+201 NYLEISDYNYTVGKDDGKAKVYCNITNK
-216 TNFDEAKERATI
+216 TA
-228 QCNMVSGKPK
+228 S
-238 VTTAGGTNIQAG
+238 TAGGTNIQSG
-250 LYQGMN
+250 LFRGMS
-256 ILATE
+256 ILANA
-261 KNTTYSPT
+261 KDTTADVNGQT
-269 DGVSVTRI
+269 VTRV
-277 PNVVVMSDGAPTTF
+277 PNVILMSDGAPTTF
-291 VSSEDSEYRVNGE
+291 SSSTDATYTNDKGQERTG
-304 PWEKY
+304 
-309 NKIINK
+309 KITNE
-315 DTDLGSDDDLVDVK
+315 TDLDSDKPVYSGTWWKTNSGVAIGSGDNDDPD
-329 SGSWWNLGA
+329 GA
-338 DRKSMGEIGGGDNYR
+338 DGLMT
-353 AHSADGFMALSTASF
+353 LLTASYF
-368 LKNKISANYYPDSVG
+368 KNAISNHYYPDS
-383 SDAENTANVYTI
+383 DEEANVYTI
-395 GFSTE
+395 GFGTDVQD
-400 YQTESMSTMA
+400 YDMAAMA
-410 NIVLNPEANLN
+410 NLVLNPGENLSNNTGYAEVDAVGSAWNTYATTSDEVVVRAPIGDGNKITKVNFHVERCDDQVTSLDYPTNYYAAENDEDLDQIFKDIANLI
-421 ETLASSEL
+421 TS
-429 GKGEIRRL
+429 
-437 WEQYQN
+437 Q
-443 YLNLKEAEVYGHIG
+443 V
-457 DKGNNKNVPKTGDDG
+457 
-472 SYEWEDM
+472 
-479 QLREYIVQHPTG
+479 
-491 EDAAYDPKSF
+491 
-501 NYPTAYFSAND
+501 SA
-512 MQGLIKAFEEIAG
+512 
-525 MITDQAEVPTEVT
+525 PTEVT
-538 GDPTE
+538 GNPLE
-543 GGYIT
+543 SGFIT
-548 YEDTTGQ
+548 YTDTTGQ
-555 YMEVK
+555 YMEIK
-560 NVKQLIW
+560 
-567 SDQVYEKVESSTA
+567 D
-580 ENVTTY
+580 VTTLIFMDQPLQVTEKFVSADGSSRTY
-586 TFQGEPIN
+586 EAASYEYDNPAYPGEKYN
-594 SPVYGEHD
+594 TTQ
-602 VNEIKVTVTDDAALH
+602 IKIEVTDNRDH
-617 TQTIRVE
+617 TQTIKVE
-624 IPASAIPIR
+624 IPAALIPLR
-633 VNTVTLGADGNV
+633 VNTITLDKDGDPINS
-645 AKHENNDAMPLRLCY
+645 ETTGNLPLRLCY
-660 EIGLE
+660 EVGLDE
-665 SGINPATLEG
+665 EIDAETLQDVDADYISANMSNG
-675 VSEEYLQAN
+675 V
-684 TENGQVNFYS
+684 VNFYS
-694 NSYSASVTDGEGNE
+694 NKYVANSQEADKGV
-708 IAPENIGAQVTFKPA
+708 GATVTFEA
-723 SSNPFYFTQENIP
+723 ATTNPFYFIQEDTP
-736 IYVDKNGKTRVENK
+736 LY
-750 NAIVSDQIYYI
+750 SDA
-761 PVTYY
+761 
-766 KGTEEITE
+766 KGTPATGDFNENNMYYLEVSYYVGSGDAVEKVTDYVARSGATLAGHVKEINGE
-774 YVPRLGAVFGVYVG
+774 LYIKKGAPRL
-788 EDAEGAYI
+788 
-796 EKDAPRIGN
+796 GN
-805 LEDVTAYKGKVS
+805 LEDLTAPKASGENK
-817 DGSANTTG
+817 TG
-825 TADTYRKPTFN
+825 TYANYREPLFVY
-836 DEDPHQGQFVVYL
+836 DDPGEANAQEGHFLVLL

-861 KDVTTPEDTSTSID
+861 KDVTTPGSSTSID

-893 TAVGDDGSPADAE
+893 TAAGGDGSPADAA

-914 AGTSHVDGSAEA
+914 AGTSYVGGSAEA
-926 FLDTANG
+926 YLDTADG

-939 PDVVEIGFNEGTLT
+939 SSAVDIGFNENTVT

-960 GESGTVSFEVKVED
+960 GESGTVSFDVKVED
-974 TAVINDGNA
+974 TAVNNDGNA
-983 IPNTAT
+983 ILNKAT
-989 IKVGTNT
+989 IAVGTNT

-1010 VDTGDATAASAQV
+1010 VDTGDTTADSAQV

-1036 TGQQANITITDKLDK
+1036 TGQPADITITDKLDK
-1051 GLTFVPNSA
+1051 GLTFVSA
-1060 SNGGSYD
+1060 SNGGNYNK
-1067 EGSRTVTWN
+1067 ESRTVTWN
-1076 LTDVPADPQMG
+1076 LTDVPADPQTG

-1094 VNEDAETVIENTAQV
+1094 VNEDAETVIKNTA

-1163 AGKYAFTGTSDGTT
+1163 TGKYEFTGTSDGTT
-1177 SYTGNVTNGGKVT
+1177 SYTGNVTNDGTVT
-1190 LKAGGSIVITGLP
+1190 LRAGGSIEITGLP
-1203 AGATYKA
+1203 AGAKYTV
-1210 TEAKAAGYTPDEAVK
+1210 TEDPAAGYTPDKAEK
-1225 TGTIPV
+1225 TGEIPV
-1231 NDKATAAFTNTYSTT
+1231 NAAAEAAFTNAYSTT
-1246 SAVLRGSTYLEVEK
+1246 SAVLQGSTYLEVEK
-1260 QFTGKDWTDEVFTF
+1260 QFTGKDWTDEEFTF
-1274 ALRQTGGETANV
+1274 ALTQTGGNEANV
-1286 TLPQNASGIYIDKD
+1286 TLPQNASGISINKD

-1313 SAPGEYKFEIA
+1313 KAPGEYKFEIA
-1324 EVIPAEPGQITYD
+1324 EVIPTEPGQITYD
-1337 THKVEITVNVR
+1337 THKMEITVNVT

-1353 ALVIQTADV
+1353 ALVIQAADV

-1396 DVFKFTIEPQD
+1396 DVFKFTIQPQN

-1473 LSSSVSYTGGDGD
+1473 FSSSVSYTGGDGD

-1510 GTKTVAVSDG
+1510 GTKTVAASDG

-1587 AGISVD
+1587 AGISID
-1593 DTEYKITVNVKDTG
+1593 DTEYKITVHVKDTG

-1644 TKTLEGKTLDDGMFT
+1644 TKTLEGKTLEDGMFT

-1671 QSGNTASNTGGTF
+1671 QSGNTARNTGGTF
-1684 AFGAIEYT
+1684 AFGAIDYT
-1692 QTGVYQYQVSEVNG
+1692 QTGVYHYQVSEVNG
-1706 GKTEYA
+1706 GEAEYA

-1731 KAAAEGAENIA
+1731 KATADGAENIG
-1742 FVNRYTPTP
+1742 FVNRYTPAP

-1763 KTLIGRELNEGE
+1763 KTLTGRELNEGE

-1808 AGQYIYTISEKANGV
+1808 AGQYTYTISEKINGV

-1830 TIYTVQIHVTDEG
+1830 TVYTVQIHVTDEG
-1843 GYLAADVQYYDDQ
+1843 GYLAADVQYYDGQ
-1856 GAGAGVPEFE
+1856 GAGAEVPEFE
-1866 NTYRPASTAVSFG
+1866 NTYSPASTAVSFG

-1919 DELTFDQTGTYTY
+1919 DGLTFDQTGTYTY

-1951 TAVVEVTDGLKG
+1951 TAVVEVTDGLEG

>member
-1 MQERNKKIAKKKR
+1 
-14 HRRLLSLFLT
+14 
-24 FAMALSM
+24 
-31 AGSMSAYAA
+31 MSA
-40 DGTQDGDGSAPARTA
+40 DGSSRTYEAASYEYDNPAYP
-55 TAGAVRTADGDT
+55 G
-67 TDAYTL
+67 
-73 GEPDSTRYDGRVWV
+73 
-87 DKSVSAEDSVG
+87 
-98 FGNGKTVQNNS
+98 
-109 DFLVT
+109 
-114 YSALATST
+114 
-122 VVQGGSP
+122 
-129 VDVVFVLDL
+129 
-138 STSMCWGTQTDKV
+138 
-151 TTKNDSRIY
+151 
-160 AMVQALNESID
+160 
-171 TFVKASDKNRIAISV
+171 
-186 FNGTGS
+186 
-192 VLMGLTETG
+192 
-201 DIKKQIQSGENYITL
+201 
-216 TNFDEAKERATI
+216 
-228 QCNMVSGKPK
+228 
-238 VTTAGGTNIQAG
+238 
-250 LYQGMN
+250 
-256 ILATE
+256 
-261 KNTTYSPT
+261 
-269 DGVSVTRI
+269 
-277 PNVVVMSDGAPTTF
+277 
-291 VSSEDSEYRVNGE
+291 
-304 PWEKY
+304 EKY
-309 NKIINK
+309 NTTQIKI
-315 DTDLGSDDDLVDVK
+315 
-329 SGSWWNLGA
+329 
-338 DRKSMGEIGGGDNYR
+338 
-353 AHSADGFMALSTASF
+353 
-368 LKNKISANYYPDSVG
+368 
-383 SDAENTANVYTI
+383 
-395 GFSTE
+395 
-400 YQTESMSTMA
+400 
-410 NIVLNPEANLN
+410 
-421 ETLASSEL
+421 
-429 GKGEIRRL
+429 
-437 WEQYQN
+437 
-443 YLNLKEAEVYGHIG
+443 
-457 DKGNNKNVPKTGDDG
+457 
-472 SYEWEDM
+472 
-479 QLREYIVQHPTG
+479 
-491 EDAAYDPKSF
+491 
-501 NYPTAYFSAND
+501 
-512 MQGLIKAFEEIAG
+512 
-525 MITDQAEVPTEVT
+525 EVT
-538 GDPTE
+538 DNR
-543 GGYIT
+543 
-548 YEDTTGQ
+548 D
-555 YMEVK
+555 
-560 NVKQLIW
+560 
-567 SDQVYEKVESSTA
+567 
-580 ENVTTY
+580 
-586 TFQGEPIN
+586 
-594 SPVYGEHD
+594 
-602 VNEIKVTVTDDAALH
+602 H
-617 TQTIRVE
+617 TQTIKVE
-624 IPASAIPIR
+624 IPAALIPLR
-633 VNTVTLGADGNV
+633 VNTITLDKDGNPFYS
-645 AKHENNDAMPLRLCY
+645 ETTGNLPLRLCY
-660 EIGLE
+660 EVGLDE
-665 SGINPATLEG
+665 EIDAETLQDVDADYISSNMDNGI
-675 VSEEYLQAN
+675 
-684 TENGQVNFYS
+684 VNFYS
-694 NSYSASVTDGEGNE
+694 NKYVANSQ
-708 IAPENIGAQVTFKPA
+708 GADKGVGATVTFEA
-723 SSNPFYFTQENIP
+723 ATTNPFYFIQEDTP
-736 IYVDKNGKTRVENK
+736 LY
-750 NAIVSDQIYYI
+750 SDEKGT
-761 PVTYY
+761 PATGDFDETNTYY
-766 KGTEEITE
+766 LEVSYYVGSDGAVREETDYVARSGATLAGYVEKTNTGELYIKKGA
-774 YVPRLGAVFGVYVG
+774 PRL
-788 EDAEGAYI
+788 
-796 EKDAPRIGN
+796 GN
-805 LEDVTAYKGKVS
+805 LEDLTAPKASGENK
-817 DGSANTTG
+817 TG
-825 TADTYRKPTFN
+825 TYANYREPLFVY
-836 DEDPHQGQFVVYL
+836 DDPGEANAQEGHFLVLL

-861 KDVTTPEDTSTSID
+861 KDVTTPGSSTSID

-893 TAVGDDGSPADAE
+893 TAVGGDGSPADAE

-914 AGTSHVDGSAEA
+914 AGTSYVGGSAEA
-926 FLDTANG
+926 YLDTANG
-933 SSEITD
+933 SSNITD
-939 PDVVEIGFNEGTLT
+939 SSAVRIGVNGDTVT

-960 GESGTVSFEVKVED
+960 GESGTVSFDVKVED
-974 TAVINDGNA
+974 TAVNNDGNA
-983 IPNTAT
+983 ILNKAT
-989 IKVGTNT
+989 IAVGTNT

-1010 VDTGDATAASAQV
+1010 VDTGDTTADSAQV

-1036 TGQQANITITDKLDK
+1036 TGQPADITITDTLDK

-1060 SNGGSYD
+1060 SDGGSYD

-1076 LTDVPADPQMG
+1076 LKNVPADPQTR

-1094 VNEDAETVIENTAQV
+1094 VNEDAETVIKNTA

-1163 AGKYAFTGTSDGTT
+1163 TSEYAFTGTSDGTT
-1177 SYTGNVTNGGKVT
+1177 SYTGTVKNGETVT
-1190 LKAGGSIVITGLP
+1190 LRAGGSIEITGLP
-1203 AGATYKA
+1203 AGATYKV
-1210 TEAKAAGYTPDEAVK
+1210 TEVQTAGYTPDEAVK

-1246 SAVLRGSTYLEVEK
+1246 SAVLQGSTYLEVEK
-1260 QFTGKDWTDEVFTF
+1260 RFTGKDWTDEEFTF
-1274 ALRQTGGETANV
+1274 ALTQTGGNEANV
-1286 TLPQNASGIYIDKD
+1286 TLPQNASGISINKD

-1313 SAPGEYKFEIA
+1313 KAPGEYKFEIA
-1324 EVIPAEPGQITYD
+1324 EVIPTEPGQITYD
-1337 THKVEITVNVR
+1337 THKREITVNVT

-1353 ALVIQTADV
+1353 ALVIQAADV

-1368 FKNTFTPQSTTAA
+1368 FKNIFTPQSTTAA

-1452 TNSRQQITAT
+1452 TNSTQQIIAT

-1510 GTKTVAVSDG
+1510 GTKTVAASDG
-1520 NAYTMQGGEFSFTLT
+1520 NAYTIQGREFSFTLT

-1587 AGISVD
+1587 AGISID
-1593 DTEYKITVNVKDTG
+1593 DTEYKITVHVKDTG

-1644 TKTLEGKTLDDGMFT
+1644 TKTLEGKTLEDGMFT

-1671 QSGNTASNTGGTF
+1671 QSGNTARNTGGTF
-1684 AFGAIEYT
+1684 AFGAIDYT
-1692 QTGVYQYQVSEVNG
+1692 QTGVYHYQVSEVNG
-1706 GKTEYA
+1706 GEAEYA
-1712 YDPTVYDV
+1712 YDTTVYDV

-1731 KAAAEGAENIA
+1731 KATADGAENIA

-1763 KTLIGRELNEGE
+1763 KTLTGRELNEGE
-1775 FVFQLKDADGHVVGE
+1775 FVFQLKDADGDVVGE

-1799 VFADLTFDQ
+1799 VFADLTFAQ
-1808 AGQYIYTISEKANGV
+1808 AGQYTYTISEKINGV

-1830 TIYTVQIHVTDEG
+1830 TVYTVQIHVTDEG
-1843 GYLAADVQYYDDQ
+1843 GYLAADVQYYDGQ
-1856 GAGAGVPEFE
+1856 GAGAEVPEFE
-1866 NTYRPASTAVSFG
+1866 NTYSPASTAVSFG

-1896 VLKDGDGQTVAE
+1896 VLKDADGQTVAE

-1951 TAVVEVTDGLKG
+1951 TAVVEVTDGLEG

>member
-1 MQERNKKIAKKKR
+1 MQERNKKVAKKKR

-73 GEPDSTRYDGRVWV
+73 GKPDSTRYDGRVWV
-87 DKSVSAEDSVG
+87 DKSVSAEDSVD

-114 YSALATST
+114 YSALATSMNT
-122 VVQGGSP
+122 VGQTP
-129 VDVVFVLDL
+129 TDTVFILDL
-138 STSMCWGTQTDKV
+138 SASMTWGYDKSGEAV
-151 TTKNDSRIY
+151 SQENSRLQ
-160 AMVQALNESID
+160 AMVDSMNSAID
-171 TFVKASDKNRIAISV
+171 ILVKANPQNRIAIV
-186 FNGTGS
+186 TFNGACEDEQALISQLTTGEE
-192 VLMGLTETG
+192 VLQKVDKG
-201 DIKKQIQSGENYITL
+201 NYLEISDYNYTVGKDDGKAKVYCNITNK
-216 TNFDEAKERATI
+216 TA
-228 QCNMVSGKPK
+228 S
-238 VTTAGGTNIQAG
+238 TAGGTNIQSG
-250 LYQGMN
+250 LFRGMS
-256 ILATE
+256 ILANA
-261 KNTTYSPT
+261 KDTTADVNGQT
-269 DGVSVTRI
+269 VTRV
-277 PNVVVMSDGAPTTF
+277 PNVILMSDGAPTTF
-291 VSSEDSEYRVNGE
+291 SSSTDATYTNDKGQERTG
-304 PWEKY
+304 
-309 NKIINK
+309 KITNE
-315 DTDLGSDDDLVDVK
+315 TDLDSDKPVYSGTWWKTNSGVAIGS
-329 SGSWWNLGA
+329 
-338 DRKSMGEIGGGDNYR
+338 GDNDNPD
-353 AHSADGFMALSTASF
+353 SADGLMTLLTASYF
-368 LKNKISANYYPDSVG
+368 KNAISNHYYPN
-383 SDAENTANVYTI
+383 SDEEANVYTI
-395 GFSTE
+395 GFGTDV
-400 YQTESMSTMA
+400 QDDDMAAMA
-410 NIVLNPEANLN
+410 NLVLNPGENLSANTRYDEVDQVGSAWDTYATAKDEAIVQ
-421 ETLASSEL
+421 AP
-429 GKGEIRRL
+429 
-437 WEQYQN
+437 
-443 YLNLKEAEVYGHIG
+443 IG
-457 DKGNNKNVPKTGDDG
+457 DGKKTRKVDFHVERCNESENN
-472 SYEWEDM
+472 
-479 QLREYIVQHPTG
+479 PT
-491 EDAAYDPKSF
+491 SL
-501 NYPTAYFSAND
+501 NYPTNYYAAENDEDLDQIFKDIANLITSQVSA
-512 MQGLIKAFEEIAG
+512 
-525 MITDQAEVPTEVT
+525 PTEVT
-538 GDPTE
+538 GNPLE
-543 GGYIT
+543 SGFIT
-548 YEDTTGQ
+548 YTDTTGQ
-555 YMEVK
+555 YMEIK
-560 NVKQLIW
+560 
-567 SDQVYEKVESSTA
+567 D
-580 ENVTTY
+580 VTTLIFMDQPLQVTEKSASADGSSRTY
-586 TFQGEPIN
+586 EAASYEYDNPAYPGEKYN
-594 SPVYGEHD
+594 TTQ
-602 VNEIKVTVTDDAALH
+602 IKIEVTDNRDH
-617 TQTIRVE
+617 TQTIKVE
-624 IPASAIPIR
+624 IPAALIPLR
-633 VNTVTLGADGNV
+633 VNTITLDKDGNPFYS
-645 AKHENNDAMPLRLCY
+645 ETTGNLPLRLCY
-660 EIGLE
+660 EVGLDE
-665 SGINPATLEG
+665 EIDAETLQDVDADYISSNMDNGI
-675 VSEEYLQAN
+675 
-684 TENGQVNFYS
+684 VNFYS
-694 NSYSASVTDGEGNE
+694 NKYVANSQ
-708 IAPENIGAQVTFKPA
+708 GADKGVGATVTFEA
-723 SSNPFYFTQENIP
+723 ATTNPFYFIQEDTP
-736 IYVDKNGKTRVENK
+736 LY
-750 NAIVSDQIYYI
+750 SDEKGT
-761 PVTYY
+761 PATGDFDETNTYY
-766 KGTEEITE
+766 LEVSYYVGSDGAVREETDYVARSGATLAGYVEKTNTGELYIKKGA
-774 YVPRLGAVFGVYVG
+774 PRL
-788 EDAEGAYI
+788 
-796 EKDAPRIGN
+796 GN
-805 LEDVTAYKGKVS
+805 LEDLTAPKASGENK
-817 DGSANTTG
+817 TG
-825 TADTYRKPTFN
+825 TYANYREPLFVY
-836 DEDPHQGQFVVYL
+836 DDPGEANAQEGHFLVLL

-861 KDVTTPEDTSTSID
+861 KDVTTPGSSTSID

-893 TAVGDDGSPADAE
+893 TAVGGDGSPADAE

-914 AGTSHVDGSAEA
+914 AGTSYVGGSAEA
-926 FLDTANG
+926 YLDTANG
-933 SSEITD
+933 SSNITD
-939 PDVVEIGFNEGTLT
+939 SSAVRIGVNGDTVT

-960 GESGTVSFEVKVED
+960 GESGTVSFDVKVED
-974 TAVINDGNA
+974 TAVNNDGNA
-983 IPNTAT
+983 ILNKAT
-989 IKVGTNT
+989 IAVGTNT

-1010 VDTGDATAASAQV
+1010 VDTGDTTADSAQV

-1036 TGQQANITITDKLDK
+1036 TGQPADITITDTLDK

-1060 SNGGSYD
+1060 SDGGSYD

-1076 LTDVPADPQMG
+1076 LKNVPADPQTG

-1094 VNEDAETVIENTAQV
+1094 VNEDAETVIKNTA

-1163 AGKYAFTGTSDGTT
+1163 TGKYEFTGTSDGTT
-1177 SYTGNVTNGGKVT
+1177 SYTGNVTNDGTVT
-1190 LKAGGSIVITGLP
+1190 LRAGGSIEITGLP
-1203 AGATYKA
+1203 AGATYKV
-1210 TEAKAAGYTPDEAVK
+1210 TEVQTAGYTPDEAVK

-1246 SAVLRGSTYLEVEK
+1246 SAVLQGSTYLEVEK
-1260 QFTGKDWTDEVFTF
+1260 QFTGKDWTDEEFTF
-1274 ALRQTGGETANV
+1274 ALTQTGGNEANV
-1286 TLPQNASGIYIDKD
+1286 TLPQNASGISINKD

-1313 SAPGEYKFEIA
+1313 KAPGEYKFEIA
-1324 EVIPAEPGQITYD
+1324 EVIPTEPGQITYD
-1337 THKVEITVNVR
+1337 THKMEITVNVR

-1353 ALVIQTADV
+1353 ALVIQAADV

-1421 DTVSFGTATFG
+1421 DMVSFGTATFD

-1473 LSSSVSYTGGDGD
+1473 FSSSVSYTGGDGD

-1494 YQAAPVIPAEF
+1494 YQAAPVVPVEF

-1510 GTKTVAVSDG
+1510 GTKTVAASDG
-1520 NAYTMQGGEFSFTLT
+1520 NAYTIQGREFSFTLT

-1587 AGISVD
+1587 AGISID
-1593 DTEYKITVNVKDTG
+1593 DTEYKITVHVKDTG

-1616 MTKDGNGT
+1616 MTKEGNGT

-1644 TKTLEGKTLDDGMFT
+1644 TKTLEGKTLEDGMFT

-1671 QSGNTASNTGGTF
+1671 QSGNTARNTGGTF
-1684 AFGAIEYT
+1684 AFGAIDYT
-1692 QTGVYQYQVSEVNG
+1692 QTGVYHYQVSEVNG
-1706 GKTEYA
+1706 GEAEYA
-1712 YDPTVYDV
+1712 YDTTVYDV

-1731 KAAAEGAENIA
+1731 KATAEGAENIA

-1763 KTLIGRELNEGE
+1763 KTLTGRELNEGE

-1808 AGQYIYTISEKANGV
+1808 AGQYTYTISEKINGV

-1830 TIYTVQIHVTDEG
+1830 TVYTVQIHVTDEG

-1856 GAGAGVPEFE
+1856 GAGAEVPEFE
-1866 NTYRPASTAVSFG
+1866 NTYSPASTAVSFG

-1896 VLKDGDGQTVAE
+1896 VLKDGGGQTVAE

-1951 TAVVEVTDGLKG
+1951 TAVVEVTDGLEG

-2039 RRR
+2039 RKR

>member
-1 MQERNKKIAKKKR
+1 MQERNKKVAKKKR

-31 AGSMSAYAA
+31 AGSMSSYAA

-73 GEPDSTRYDGRVWV
+73 GKPDSTRYDGRVWV
-87 DKSVSAEDSVG
+87 DKSVSAEDSVD
-98 FGNGKTVQNNS
+98 FENGKTVQNNS

-114 YSALATST
+114 YSALATSMNT
-122 VVQGGSP
+122 VGQTP
-129 VDVVFVLDL
+129 TDTVFILDL
-138 STSMCWGTQTDKV
+138 SASMTWGYDKSGEAV
-151 TTKNDSRIY
+151 SQDSSRLQ
-160 AMVQALNESID
+160 AMVDSMNSAID
-171 TFVKASDKNRIAISV
+171 ILVKANPQNRIAIV
-186 FNGTGS
+186 TFNGTSEDAQALIPNLMTGED
-192 VLMGLTETG
+192 VLQKVDKG
-201 DIKKQIQSGENYITL
+201 NYLEISDYNYTVGKDDGKAKVYCNITNK
-216 TNFDEAKERATI
+216 TA
-228 QCNMVSGKPK
+228 S
-238 VTTAGGTNIQAG
+238 TAGGTNIQSG
-250 LYQGMN
+250 LFRGMS
-256 ILATE
+256 ILANA
-261 KNTTYSPT
+261 KDTTADVNGQT
-269 DGVSVTRI
+269 VTRV
-277 PNVVVMSDGAPTTF
+277 PNVILMSDGAPTTF
-291 VSSEDSEYRVNGE
+291 SSSTDATYTNDKGQERTG
-304 PWEKY
+304 
-309 NKIINK
+309 KITNE
-315 DTDLGSDDDLVDVK
+315 TDLDSDKPVYSGTWWKTNSGVAIGS
-329 SGSWWNLGA
+329 
-338 DRKSMGEIGGGDNYR
+338 GDNDNPD
-353 AHSADGFMALSTASF
+353 SADGLMTLLTASYF
-368 LKNKISANYYPDSVG
+368 KNAISNHYYPN
-383 SDAENTANVYTI
+383 SDEEANVYTI
-395 GFSTE
+395 GFGTDV
-400 YQTESMSTMA
+400 QDDDMAAMA
-410 NIVLNPEANLN
+410 NLVLNPGENLSANTRYDEVDQVGSAWDTYATAKDEAIVQ
-421 ETLASSEL
+421 AP
-429 GKGEIRRL
+429 
-437 WEQYQN
+437 
-443 YLNLKEAEVYGHIG
+443 IG
-457 DKGNNKNVPKTGDDG
+457 DGKKTRKVDFHVERCNESENN
-472 SYEWEDM
+472 
-479 QLREYIVQHPTG
+479 PT
-491 EDAAYDPKSF
+491 SL
-501 NYPTAYFSAND
+501 NYPTNYYAAENDEDLDQIFKDIANLITSQVSA
-512 MQGLIKAFEEIAG
+512 
-525 MITDQAEVPTEVT
+525 PTEVT
-538 GDPTE
+538 GNPLE
-543 GGYIT
+543 SGFIT
-548 YEDTTGQ
+548 YTDTTGQ
-555 YMEVK
+555 YMEIK
-560 NVKQLIW
+560 
-567 SDQVYEKVESSTA
+567 D
-580 ENVTTY
+580 VTTLIFMDQPLQVTEKSASADGSSRTY
-586 TFQGEPIN
+586 EAASYEYDNPAYPGEKYN
-594 SPVYGEHD
+594 TTQ
-602 VNEIKVTVTDDAALH
+602 IKIEVTDNRDH
-617 TQTIRVE
+617 TQTIKVE
-624 IPASAIPIR
+624 IPAALIPLR
-633 VNTVTLGADGNV
+633 VNTITLDKDGDPFYSETTGNL
-645 AKHENNDAMPLRLCY
+645 PLRLCY
-660 EIGLE
+660 EVGLDE
-665 SGINPATLEG
+665 EIDAETLQDVDADYISSNMDNGI
-675 VSEEYLQAN
+675 
-684 TENGQVNFYS
+684 VNFYS
-694 NSYSASVTDGEGNE
+694 NKYVANSQ
-708 IAPENIGAQVTFKPA
+708 GADKGVGATVTFEA
-723 SSNPFYFTQENIP
+723 ATTNPFYFIQEDTP
-736 IYVDKNGKTRVENK
+736 LY
-750 NAIVSDQIYYI
+750 SDEKGT
-761 PVTYY
+761 PATGDFDETNTYY
-766 KGTEEITE
+766 LEVSYYVGSDGAVREETDYVARSGATLAGYVEKTNTGELYIKKGA
-774 YVPRLGAVFGVYVG
+774 PRL
-788 EDAEGAYI
+788 
-796 EKDAPRIGN
+796 GN
-805 LEDVTAYKGKVS
+805 LEDLTAPKASGENK
-817 DGSANTTG
+817 TG
-825 TADTYRKPTFN
+825 TYANYREPLFVY
-836 DEDPHQGQFVVYL
+836 DDPGEANAQEGHFLVLL

-893 TAVGDDGSPADAE
+893 TAVGGDGSPADAE

-914 AGTSHVDGSAEA
+914 AGTSYVGGSAEA
-926 FLDTANG
+926 YLDTANG
-933 SSEITD
+933 SSNITD
-939 PDVVEIGFNEGTLT
+939 SSAVRIGVNGDTVT

-960 GESGTVSFEVKVED
+960 GESGTVSFDVKVED
-974 TAVINDGNA
+974 TAVNNDGNA
-983 IPNTAT
+983 ILNKAT
-989 IKVGTNT
+989 IAVGTNT

-1010 VDTGDATAASAQV
+1010 VDTGDTTADSAQV

-1036 TGQQANITITDKLDK
+1036 TGQPADITITDTLDK

-1060 SNGGSYD
+1060 SDGGSYD

-1076 LTDVPADPQMG
+1076 LKNVPADPQTG

-1094 VNEDAETVIENTAQV
+1094 VNEDAETVIKNTA

-1163 AGKYAFTGTSDGTT
+1163 TGKYEFTGTSDGTT

-1190 LKAGGSIVITGLP
+1190 LRAGGSIEITGLP
-1203 AGATYKA
+1203 AGATYKV
-1210 TEAKAAGYTPDEAVK
+1210 TEVQTAGYTPDEAVK

-1246 SAVLRGSTYLEVEK
+1246 SAVLQGSTYLEVEK
-1260 QFTGKDWTDEVFTF
+1260 QFTGKDWTDEEFTF
-1274 ALRQTGGETANV
+1274 ALTQTGGNEANV
-1286 TLPQNASGIYIDKD
+1286 TLPQNASGISINKD

-1313 SAPGEYKFEIA
+1313 KAPGEYKFEIA
-1324 EVIPAEPGQITYD
+1324 EVIPTEPGQITYD
-1337 THKVEITVNVR
+1337 THKMEITVNVT

-1353 ALVIQTADV
+1353 ALVIQAADV

-1396 DVFKFTIEPQD
+1396 DVFKFTIQPQN

-1473 LSSSVSYTGGDGD
+1473 FSSSVSYTGGDGD

-1494 YQAAPVIPAEF
+1494 YQAAPVVPAEF

-1510 GTKTVAVSDG
+1510 GTKTVAASDG
-1520 NAYTMQGGEFSFTLT
+1520 NAYTIQGREFSFTLT

-1587 AGISVD
+1587 AGISID
-1593 DTEYKITVNVKDTG
+1593 DTEYKITVHVKDTG

-1644 TKTLEGKTLDDGMFT
+1644 TKTLEGKTLEDGMFT

-1671 QSGNTASNTGGTF
+1671 QSGNTARNTGGTF
-1684 AFGAIEYT
+1684 AFGAIDYT
-1692 QTGVYQYQVSEVNG
+1692 QTGVYHYQVSEVNG
-1706 GKTEYA
+1706 GEAEYA
-1712 YDPTVYDV
+1712 YDTTVYDV

-1731 KAAAEGAENIA
+1731 KATADGAENIG
-1742 FVNRYTPTP
+1742 FVNRYTPAP

-1763 KTLIGRELNEGE
+1763 KTLTGRELNEGE

-1808 AGQYIYTISEKANGV
+1808 AGQYTYTISEKINGV

-1830 TIYTVQIHVTDEG
+1830 TVYTVQIHVTDEG

-1856 GAGAGVPEFE
+1856 GAGAEVPEFE
-1866 NTYRPASTAVSFG
+1866 NTYSPASTAVSFG

-1908 AKNSADGTVRF
+1908 AKNSVDGTVRF

-1951 TAVVEVTDGLKG
+1951 TAVVEVTDGLEG

>member
-1 MQERNKKIAKKKR
+1 MQERNKKVAKKKR

-31 AGSMSAYAA
+31 AGSMSSYAA

-87 DKSVSAEDSVG
+87 DKSVSAEDSVD

-114 YSALATST
+114 YSALATSMNT
-122 VVQGGSP
+122 VGQTP
-129 VDVVFVLDL
+129 TDTVFILDL
-138 STSMCWGTQTDKV
+138 SASMTWGYDKSGEAV
-151 TTKNDSRIY
+151 SQDSSRLQ
-160 AMVQALNESID
+160 AMVDSMNSAID
-171 TFVKASDKNRIAISV
+171 ILVKANPQNRIAIV
-186 FNGTGS
+186 TFNGACEDGQALISQLTTGEE
-192 VLMGLTETG
+192 VLQNVNVDRKNYLEISDYNYTAGKDDGKAKVHCNITGETA
-201 DIKKQIQSGENYITL
+201 S
-216 TNFDEAKERATI
+216 
-228 QCNMVSGKPK
+228 
-238 VTTAGGTNIQAG
+238 TAGGTNIQSG
-250 LYQGMN
+250 LFRGMS
-256 ILATE
+256 ILANA
-261 KNTTYSPT
+261 KDTTADVNGQT
-269 DGVSVTRI
+269 VTRV
-277 PNVVVMSDGAPTTF
+277 PNVILMSDGAPTTF
-291 VSSEDSEYRVNGE
+291 SSSTDATYTNDKGQERTG
-304 PWEKY
+304 
-309 NKIINK
+309 KITNE
-315 DTDLGSDDDLVDVK
+315 TDLDSDKPVYSGTWWKTNSGVAIGS
-329 SGSWWNLGA
+329 
-338 DRKSMGEIGGGDNYR
+338 GDNDNPD
-353 AHSADGFMALSTASF
+353 SADGLMTLLTASYF
-368 LKNKISANYYPDSVG
+368 KNAISNHYYPN
-383 SDAENTANVYTI
+383 SDEEANVYTI
-395 GFSTE
+395 GFGTDV
-400 YQTESMSTMA
+400 QDDDMAAMA
-410 NIVLNPEANLN
+410 NLVLNPGENLSANTRYDEVDQVGSARDTYATAKEEAIVQ
-421 ETLASSEL
+421 AP
-429 GKGEIRRL
+429 
-437 WEQYQN
+437 
-443 YLNLKEAEVYGHIG
+443 IG
-457 DKGNNKNVPKTGDDG
+457 DGKKTRKVDFHVERCNESENN
-472 SYEWEDM
+472 
-479 QLREYIVQHPTG
+479 PT
-491 EDAAYDPKSF
+491 SL
-501 NYPTAYFSAND
+501 NYPTNYYAAENDEDLDQIFKDIANLITSQVSA
-512 MQGLIKAFEEIAG
+512 
-525 MITDQAEVPTEVT
+525 PTEVT
-538 GDPTE
+538 GNPLE
-543 GGYIT
+543 SGFIT
-548 YEDTTGQ
+548 YTDTTGQ
-555 YMEVK
+555 YMEIK
-560 NVKQLIW
+560 
-567 SDQVYEKVESSTA
+567 D
-580 ENVTTY
+580 VTTLIFMDQPLQVTEKSASADGSSRTY
-586 TFQGEPIN
+586 EAASYEYDNPAYPGEKYN
-594 SPVYGEHD
+594 TTQ
-602 VNEIKVTVTDDAALH
+602 IKIEVTDNRDH
-617 TQTIRVE
+617 TQTIKVE
-624 IPASAIPIR
+624 IPAALIPLR
-633 VNTVTLGADGNV
+633 VNTITLDKDGNPFYS
-645 AKHENNDAMPLRLCY
+645 ETTGNLPLRLCY
-660 EIGLE
+660 EVGLDE
-665 SGINPATLEG
+665 EIDAETLQDVDADYISSNMDNGI
-675 VSEEYLQAN
+675 
-684 TENGQVNFYS
+684 VNFYS
-694 NSYSASVTDGEGNE
+694 NKYVANSQ
-708 IAPENIGAQVTFKPA
+708 GADKGVGATVTFEA
-723 SSNPFYFTQENIP
+723 ATTNPFYFIQEDTP
-736 IYVDKNGKTRVENK
+736 LY
-750 NAIVSDQIYYI
+750 SDEKGT
-761 PVTYY
+761 PATGDFDETNTYY
-766 KGTEEITE
+766 LEVSYYVGSDGAVREETDYVARSGATLAGYVEKTNTGELYIKKGS
-774 YVPRLGAVFGVYVG
+774 PRL
-788 EDAEGAYI
+788 
-796 EKDAPRIGN
+796 GN
-805 LEDVTAYKGKVS
+805 LEDLTASKASGENK
-817 DGSANTTG
+817 TG
-825 TADTYRKPTFN
+825 TYANYREPLFVY
-836 DEDPHQGQFVVYL
+836 DDPGEANAQEGHFLVLL

-861 KDVTTPEDTSTSID
+861 KDVTTPGSSTSID

-882 DTLHYTIDWAN
+882 DKLHYTIDWAN
-893 TAVGDDGSPADAE
+893 TAVDDSGSPADAA

-914 AGTSHVDGSAEA
+914 AGTSYVDGSAEA

-939 PDVVEIGFNEGTLT
+939 PDVVEIGFNEGTLI

-960 GESGTVSFEVKVED
+960 GESGTVSFDVKVED
-974 TAVINDGNA
+974 TAVNNDGNE

-1010 VDTGDATAASAQV
+1010 VDTGDTTADSAQV

-1036 TGQQANITITDKLDK
+1036 AGQPADITITDKLDK
-1051 GLTFVPNSA
+1051 GLTFVSA
-1060 SNGGSYD
+1060 SNGGNYNK
-1067 EGSRTVTWN
+1067 ESRTVTWN
-1076 LTDVPADPQMG
+1076 LTDVPADPQTG

-1094 VNEDAETVIENTAQV
+1094 VNEDAETVIKNTA

-1163 AGKYAFTGTSDGTT
+1163 TGKYEFTGTSDGTT

-1190 LKAGGSIVITGLP
+1190 LRAGGSIEITGLP
-1203 AGATYKA
+1203 AGATYKV
-1210 TEAKAAGYTPDEAVK
+1210 TEVQTAGYTPDEAVK

-1246 SAVLRGSTYLEVEK
+1246 SAVLQGSTYLEVDK
-1260 QFTGKDWTDEVFTF
+1260 QFTGKDWTDEEFTF
-1274 ALRQTGGETANV
+1274 ALTQTGGNEANV
-1286 TLPQNASGIYIDKD
+1286 TLPQNASGISINKD
-1300 TTDHKAAFGDITF
+1300 TTDHKEAFGDITF
-1313 SAPGEYKFEIA
+1313 KAPGEYKFEIA
-1324 EVIPAEPGQITYD
+1324 EVIPTEPGQITYD
-1337 THKVEITVNVR
+1337 THKMEITVNVR

-1353 ALVIQTADV
+1353 ALVIQAADV

-1473 LSSSVSYTGGDGD
+1473 FSSSVSYTGGDGD

-1494 YQAAPVIPAEF
+1494 YQAAPVVPVEF

-1510 GTKTVAVSDG
+1510 GTKTVAASDG
-1520 NAYTMQGGEFSFTLT
+1520 NAYAMQGGEFSFTLT

-1587 AGISVD
+1587 AGISID
-1593 DTEYKITVNVKDTG
+1593 DTEYKITVHVKDTG

-1644 TKTLEGKTLDDGMFT
+1644 TKTLEGKTLEDGMFT

-1671 QSGNTASNTGGTF
+1671 QSGNTARNTGGTF
-1684 AFGAIEYT
+1684 AFGAIDYT
-1692 QTGVYQYQVSEVNG
+1692 QTGVYHYQVSEVNG
-1706 GKTEYA
+1706 GEAEYA
-1712 YDPTVYDV
+1712 YDTTVYDV

-1731 KAAAEGAENIA
+1731 KATADGAGNIA

-1763 KTLIGRELNEGE
+1763 KTLTGRELNEGE

-1808 AGQYIYTISEKANGV
+1808 AGQYTYTISEKINGV

-1830 TIYTVQIHVTDEG
+1830 TVYTVQIHVTDEG

-1856 GAGAGVPEFE
+1856 GAGAEVPEFE
-1866 NTYRPASTAVSFG
+1866 NTYSPASTAVSFG

-1896 VLKDGDGQTVAE
+1896 VLKDGGGQTVAE

-1951 TAVVEVTDGLKG
+1951 TAVVEVTDGLEG

-2021 MAAALAVILA
+2021 MAAALAVIFA

>member
-1 MQERNKKIAKKKR
+1 MQERNKKVAKKKR

-73 GEPDSTRYDGRVWV
+73 GKPDSTRYDGRVWV
-87 DKSVSAEDSVG
+87 DKSVSAEDSVD

-114 YSALATST
+114 YSALATSMNT
-122 VVQGGSP
+122 VGQTP
-129 VDVVFVLDL
+129 TDTVFILDL
-138 STSMCWGTQTDKV
+138 SASMTWGYDKSGEAV
-151 TTKNDSRIY
+151 SQENSRLQ
-160 AMVQALNESID
+160 AMVDSMNSAID
-171 TFVKASDKNRIAISV
+171 ILVKANPQNRIAIV
-186 FNGTGS
+186 TFNGACEDEQALISQLTTGEE
-192 VLMGLTETG
+192 VLQKVDKG
-201 DIKKQIQSGENYITL
+201 NYLEISDYNYTVGKDDGKAKVYCNITNK
-216 TNFDEAKERATI
+216 TA
-228 QCNMVSGKPK
+228 S
-238 VTTAGGTNIQAG
+238 TAGGTNIQSG
-250 LYQGMN
+250 LFRGMS
-256 ILATE
+256 ILANA
-261 KNTTYSPT
+261 KDTTADVNGQT
-269 DGVSVTRI
+269 VTRV
-277 PNVVVMSDGAPTTF
+277 PNVILMSDGAPTTF
-291 VSSEDSEYRVNGE
+291 SSSTDATYTNDKGQERTG
-304 PWEKY
+304 
-309 NKIINK
+309 KITNE
-315 DTDLGSDDDLVDVK
+315 TDLDSDKPVYSGTWWKTNSGVAIGS
-329 SGSWWNLGA
+329 
-338 DRKSMGEIGGGDNYR
+338 GDNDNPD
-353 AHSADGFMALSTASF
+353 SADGLMTLLTASYF
-368 LKNKISANYYPDSVG
+368 KNAISNHYYPN
-383 SDAENTANVYTI
+383 SDEEANVYTI
-395 GFSTE
+395 GFGTDV
-400 YQTESMSTMA
+400 QDDDMAAMA
-410 NIVLNPEANLN
+410 NLVLNPGENLSANTRYDEVDQVGSAWDTYATAKDEAIVQ
-421 ETLASSEL
+421 AP
-429 GKGEIRRL
+429 
-437 WEQYQN
+437 
-443 YLNLKEAEVYGHIG
+443 IG
-457 DKGNNKNVPKTGDDG
+457 DGKKTRKVDFHVERCNESENN
-472 SYEWEDM
+472 
-479 QLREYIVQHPTG
+479 PT
-491 EDAAYDPKSF
+491 SL
-501 NYPTAYFSAND
+501 NYPTNYYAAENDEDLDQIFKDIANLITSQVSA
-512 MQGLIKAFEEIAG
+512 
-525 MITDQAEVPTEVT
+525 PTEVT
-538 GDPTE
+538 GNPLE
-543 GGYIT
+543 SGFIT
-548 YEDTTGQ
+548 YTDTTGQ
-555 YMEVK
+555 YMEIK
-560 NVKQLIW
+560 
-567 SDQVYEKVESSTA
+567 D
-580 ENVTTY
+580 VTTLIFMDQPLQVTEKSASADGSSRTY
-586 TFQGEPIN
+586 EAASHEYDNPAYPGEKYN
-594 SPVYGEHD
+594 TTQ
-602 VNEIKVTVTDDAALH
+602 IKIEVTDNRDH
-617 TQTIRVE
+617 TQTIKVE
-624 IPASAIPIR
+624 IPAALIPLR
-633 VNTVTLGADGNV
+633 VNTITLDKDGNPFYS
-645 AKHENNDAMPLRLCY
+645 ETTGNLPLRLCY
-660 EIGLE
+660 EVGLDE
-665 SGINPATLEG
+665 EIDAETLQDVDADYISSNMDNGI
-675 VSEEYLQAN
+675 
-684 TENGQVNFYS
+684 VNFYS
-694 NSYSASVTDGEGNE
+694 NKYVANSQ
-708 IAPENIGAQVTFKPA
+708 GADKGVGATVTFEA
-723 SSNPFYFTQENIP
+723 ATTNPFYFIQEDTP
-736 IYVDKNGKTRVENK
+736 LY
-750 NAIVSDQIYYI
+750 SDEKGT
-761 PVTYY
+761 PATGDFDETNTYY
-766 KGTEEITE
+766 LEVSYYVGSDGAVREETDYVARSGATLAGYVEKTNTGELYIKKGA
-774 YVPRLGAVFGVYVG
+774 PRL
-788 EDAEGAYI
+788 
-796 EKDAPRIGN
+796 GN
-805 LEDVTAYKGKVS
+805 LEDLTAPKASGENK
-817 DGSANTTG
+817 TG
-825 TADTYRKPTFN
+825 TYANYREPLFVY
-836 DEDPHQGQFVVYL
+836 DDPGEANAQEGHFLVLL

-861 KDVTTPEDTSTSID
+861 KDVTTPGSSTSID

-893 TAVGDDGSPADAE
+893 TAVGGDGSPADAE

-914 AGTSHVDGSAEA
+914 AGTSYVGGSAEA
-926 FLDTANG
+926 YLDTANG
-933 SSEITD
+933 SSNITD
-939 PDVVEIGFNEGTLT
+939 SSAVRIGVNGDTVT

-960 GESGTVSFEVKVED
+960 GESGTVSFDVKVED
-974 TAVINDGNA
+974 TAVNNDGNA
-983 IPNTAT
+983 ILNKAT
-989 IKVGTNT
+989 IAVGTNT

-1010 VDTGDATAASAQV
+1010 VDTGDTTADSAQV

-1036 TGQQANITITDKLDK
+1036 TGQPADITITDTLDK

-1060 SNGGSYD
+1060 SDGGSYD

-1076 LTDVPADPQMG
+1076 LKNVPADPQTG

-1094 VNEDAETVIENTAQV
+1094 VNEDAETVIKNTA

-1163 AGKYAFTGTSDGTT
+1163 TGKYEFTGTSDGTT
-1177 SYTGNVTNGGKVT
+1177 SYTGNVTNDGTVT
-1190 LKAGGSIVITGLP
+1190 LRAGGSIEITGLP
-1203 AGATYKA
+1203 AGATYKV
-1210 TEAKAAGYTPDEAVK
+1210 TEVQTAGYTPDEAVK

-1246 SAVLRGSTYLEVEK
+1246 SAVLQGSTYLEVEK
-1260 QFTGKDWTDEVFTF
+1260 QFTGKDWTDEEFTF
-1274 ALRQTGGETANV
+1274 ALTQTGGNEANV
-1286 TLPQNASGIYIDKD
+1286 TLPQNASGISINKD

-1313 SAPGEYKFEIA
+1313 KAPGEYKFEIA
-1324 EVIPAEPGQITYD
+1324 EVIPTEPGQITYD
-1337 THKVEITVNVR
+1337 THKMEITVNVR

-1353 ALVIQTADV
+1353 ALVIQAADV

-1421 DTVSFGTATFG
+1421 DMVSFGTATFD

-1473 LSSSVSYTGGDGD
+1473 FSSSVSYTGGDGD

-1494 YQAAPVIPAEF
+1494 YQAAPVVPVEF

-1510 GTKTVAVSDG
+1510 GTKTVAASDG
-1520 NAYTMQGGEFSFTLT
+1520 NAYTIQGREFSFTLT

-1587 AGISVD
+1587 AGISID
-1593 DTEYKITVNVKDTG
+1593 DTEYKITVHVKDTG

-1616 MTKDGNGT
+1616 MTKEGNGT

-1644 TKTLEGKTLDDGMFT
+1644 TKTLEGKTLEDGMFT

-1671 QSGNTASNTGGTF
+1671 QSGNTARNTGGTF
-1684 AFGAIEYT
+1684 AFGAIDYT
-1692 QTGVYQYQVSEVNG
+1692 QTGVYHYQVSEVNG
-1706 GKTEYA
+1706 GEAEYA
-1712 YDPTVYDV
+1712 YDTTVYDV

-1731 KAAAEGAENIA
+1731 KATAEGAENIA

-1763 KTLIGRELNEGE
+1763 KTLTGRELNEGE

-1808 AGQYIYTISEKANGV
+1808 AGQYTYTISEKINGV

-1830 TIYTVQIHVTDEG
+1830 TVYTVQIHVTDEG

-1856 GAGAGVPEFE
+1856 GAGAEVPEFE
-1866 NTYRPASTAVSFG
+1866 NTYSPASTAVSFG

-1896 VLKDGDGQTVAE
+1896 VLKDGGGQTVAE

-1951 TAVVEVTDGLKG
+1951 TAVVEVTDGLEG

-2039 RRR
+2039 RKR